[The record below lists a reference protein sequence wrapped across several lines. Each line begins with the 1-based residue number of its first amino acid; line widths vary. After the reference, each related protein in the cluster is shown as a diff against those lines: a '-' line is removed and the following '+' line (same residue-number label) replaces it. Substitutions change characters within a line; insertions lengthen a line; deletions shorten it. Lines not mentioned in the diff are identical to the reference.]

1 MKKLLWVLILL
12 LLPLTALAEDA
23 ESRRD
28 GAFFYQIADGEAI
41 LTGCDWDA
49 MQADSLYMFAEPP
62 VSLEIPATLG
72 GYPVTSIGGG
82 VFCSLDGC
90 PVDAPFEVVLPEGL
104 RTLDAYTFTECFYA
118 TKITLPA
125 SLEIIPEGCFDRV
138 PAEIDFPNGNPR
150 YSCENGFLINNTT
163 QTLLYTAP
171 SSHGIALPAVRRLG
185 DWSLSNYY
193 LWYDDYDPVLP
204 DTLESVG
211 SYVFYDCGV
220 TRVTFPDGITE
231 LSPFTFSCTAL
242 QEVHLPASLREIPDY
257 CFWDCHLTALT
268 IPDGVTRI
276 GAHAVDWFTGEIIGA
291 VTLPASV
298 EFVGYRA
305 FPDECD
311 VTALNPQVHFET
323 ATEYAER
330 IPEYDWYG
338 DEAADVLYS
347 DGLFDYE
354 LSSRGAVLLDCS
366 RFLNQPE
373 VPDVLEIPAEL
384 GGYPVT
390 SIGGWV
396 FCSLDGCPLDA
407 PFEIVLPEGLRAL
420 DADTFSDCFYAANV
434 TLPASLEIIP
444 EGCFGRIP
452 AEIDFPNGNP
462 RYSCENGFLIDNTTQ
477 TLLYTAP
484 SSHGTALPAVR
495 RLGDWSL
502 ANWLWYDDDDP
513 VLPDTLESVGSHIF
527 YDCCVTR
534 VTFPDGV
541 TELSPY
547 TFHSTDLQEVHLPA
561 SLREI
566 PDFCFWNC
574 QLTALT
580 IPDGVTHIGAQAFNG
595 FTGEIIQAVT
605 LPASV
610 EFVGYRAFPD
620 ECDVTALNPQVHF
633 ETATEYAERIP
644 EYDWYGDEAADVLY
658 SDGLFDYELS
668 SRGAVLLD
676 CSRFFNQPEV
686 PDVLEIPSELGG
698 TPVVA
703 IAANALNTSESCAD
717 SLLFGIVLPEGVQ
730 RVEADAFQCCHA
742 ATQISFPSTLTML
755 AEGSFFHVYAEIDF
769 PNGNPRYSCENGFL
783 IDRDTQTLLYAAPS
797 SQGQPIPAVRR
808 LGDSALDNWK
818 PAGNEIRLPDT
829 LESIGPYALDGQY
842 TGDFSP
848 LAALILPD
856 GVRELS
862 DCSIYGCWEIQLLRF
877 PATLT
882 EIPAYCVANCGL
894 GAVEIPEGV
903 TRIGEFAF
911 YYYDW
916 EQTEL
921 SAVTLPASVEFVGFR
936 AFPDE
941 CEITALNPDTHF
953 ETEEEINQRN
963 PDWAYRIP

>member
-1 MKKLLWVLILL
+1 MKKPLWVLILL
-12 LLPLTALAEDA
+12 LLPLTAWAEDA
-23 ESRRD
+23 EIHRD

-49 MQADSLYMFAEPP
+49 MQADSLYMFADPP

-72 GYPVTSIGGG
+72 GYPVTAIGGWL
-82 VFCSLDGC
+82 FSSLDVC
-90 PVDAPFEVVLPEGL
+90 PVDAPFEVVFPEGL
-104 RTLDAYTFTECFYA
+104 RALDADTFAECFYA
-118 TKITLPA
+118 VKVTLPA
-125 SLEIIPEGCFDRV
+125 TLEVIPEGCFNQIE
-138 PAEIDFPNGNPR
+138 AEIDFPNGNPR
-150 YSCENGFLINNTT
+150 YSCENGFLIDNTT

-171 SSHGIALPAVRRLG
+171 SSHGNPLPAVRRLG
-185 DWSLSNYY
+185 DCSLMNW
-193 LWYDDYDPVLP
+193 LWDDDDDPVLP

-211 SYVFYDCGV
+211 SYIFYDCGV

-231 LSPFTFSCTAL
+231 LSPYTFYCTDL

-257 CFWDCHLTALT
+257 CFWNCQLIALT

-311 VTALNPQVHFET
+311 VTVLNPQVHFET

-347 DGLFDYE
+347 DGLFDYK
-354 LSSRGAVLLDCS
+354 LSSRGAVLLGCS

-384 GGYPVT
+384 GGYPVVGLGAYALCT
-390 SIGGWV
+390 YDFAGGRDFSI
-396 FCSLDGCPLDA
+396 
-407 PFEIVLPEGLRAL
+407 IV
-420 DADTFSDCFYAANV
+420 
-434 TLPASLEIIP
+434 
-444 EGCFGRIP
+444 
-452 AEIDFPNGNP
+452 
-462 RYSCENGFLIDNTTQ
+462 
-477 TLLYTAP
+477 
-484 SSHGTALPAVR
+484 
-495 RLGDWSL
+495 
-502 ANWLWYDDDDP
+502 
-513 VLPDTLESVGSHIF
+513 
-527 YDCCVTR
+527 
-534 VTFPDGV
+534 
-541 TELSPY
+541 
-547 TFHSTDLQEVHLPA
+547 
-561 SLREI
+561 
-566 PDFCFWNC
+566 
-574 QLTALT
+574 
-580 IPDGVTHIGAQAFNG
+580 
-595 FTGEIIQAVT
+595 
-605 LPASV
+605 
-610 EFVGYRAFPD
+610 
-620 ECDVTALNPQVHF
+620 
-633 ETATEYAERIP
+633 
-644 EYDWYGDEAADVLY
+644 
-658 SDGLFDYELS
+658 
-668 SRGAVLLD
+668 
-676 CSRFFNQPEV
+676 
-686 PDVLEIPSELGG
+686 
-698 TPVVA
+698 
-703 IAANALNTSESCAD
+703 
-717 SLLFGIVLPEGVQ
+717 PEGV
-730 RVEADAFQCCHA
+730 RFMTSDAFLCCHA
-742 ATQISFPSTLTML
+742 ATRISFPSTLDDL
-755 AEGSFFHVYAEIDF
+755 PEGSFYHVSAEIDF

>member
-12 LLPLTALAEDA
+12 LLPLTAWAEDA
-23 ESRRD
+23 EIHRD
-28 GAFFYQIADGEAI
+28 GAFFYQIADGEAT

-49 MQADSLYMFAEPP
+49 MQADSLYMFADPP

-72 GYPVTSIGGG
+72 GYPVTAIGGG
-82 VFCSLDGC
+82 VFCSLDVC
-90 PVDAPFEVVLPEGL
+90 PVDAPFEVV
-104 RTLDAYTFTECFYA
+104 F
-118 TKITLPA
+118 
-125 SLEIIPEGCFDRV
+125 
-138 PAEIDFPNGNPR
+138 
-150 YSCENGFLINNTT
+150 
-163 QTLLYTAP
+163 
-171 SSHGIALPAVRRLG
+171 
-185 DWSLSNYY
+185 
-193 LWYDDYDPVLP
+193 
-204 DTLESVG
+204 
-211 SYVFYDCGV
+211 
-220 TRVTFPDGITE
+220 
-231 LSPFTFSCTAL
+231 
-242 QEVHLPASLREIPDY
+242 
-257 CFWDCHLTALT
+257 
-268 IPDGVTRI
+268 
-276 GAHAVDWFTGEIIGA
+276 
-291 VTLPASV
+291 
-298 EFVGYRA
+298 
-305 FPDECD
+305 
-311 VTALNPQVHFET
+311 
-323 ATEYAER
+323 
-330 IPEYDWYG
+330 
-338 DEAADVLYS
+338 
-347 DGLFDYE
+347 
-354 LSSRGAVLLDCS
+354 
-366 RFLNQPE
+366 
-373 VPDVLEIPAEL
+373 
-384 GGYPVT
+384 
-390 SIGGWV
+390 
-396 FCSLDGCPLDA
+396 
-407 PFEIVLPEGLRAL
+407 PEGLRAL
-420 DADTFSDCFYAANV
+420 DADTFADCFYAAKV
-434 TLPASLEIIP
+434 TLPATLEIIP
-444 EGCFGRIP
+444 EDCFDRIS

-484 SSHGTALPAVR
+484 SSHGNPLPAVR
-495 RLGDWSL
+495 RLGDCSL
-502 ANWLWYDDDDP
+502 MNWLWDDDDDP
-513 VLPDTLESVGSHIF
+513 VLPDTLESVGSYIF
-527 YDCCVTR
+527 YDCGVTR
-534 VTFPDGV
+534 VTFPDGI

-547 TFHSTDLQEVHLPA
+547 TFYCTDLQEVHLPA

-566 PDFCFWNC
+566 PDYCFWNC
-574 QLTALT
+574 QLIALT

-633 ETATEYAERIP
+633 ETAAEYAERIS
-644 EYDWYGDEAADVLY
+644 EYDWYGDEAADALY

-730 RVEADAFQCCHA
+730 RVEANAFQCCHA

>member
-28 GAFFYQIADGEAI
+28 GAFFYQIVDGEAI

-72 GYPVTSIGGG
+72 GYPVTSIGGW

-104 RTLDAYTFTECFYA
+104 RALDADTFADCFYA
-118 TKITLPA
+118 ANVTLPA
-125 SLEIIPEGCFDRV
+125 TLEIIPEDCFDRIS
-138 PAEIDFPNGNPR
+138 AEIDFPNGNPR
-150 YSCENGFLINNTT
+150 YSCENGFLIDNTT

-171 SSHGIALPAVRRLG
+171 SSHGNPLPAVRRLG
-185 DWSLSNYY
+185 DCSLMNW
-193 LWYDDYDPVLP
+193 LWDDDDDPVLP

-211 SYVFYDCGV
+211 SYIFYDCGV

-231 LSPFTFSCTAL
+231 LSPYTFYCTDL

-257 CFWDCHLTALT
+257 CFWNCQLTALT

-311 VTALNPQVHFET
+311 VAALNPQVHFET

-338 DEAADVLYS
+338 GEAADVLYS

-354 LSSRGAVLLDCS
+354 LSSRGAVLLGCS

-384 GGYPVT
+384 GGYPVVGLGAYALCT
-390 SIGGWV
+390 YDFAGGRDFSI
-396 FCSLDGCPLDA
+396 
-407 PFEIVLPEGLRAL
+407 IV
-420 DADTFSDCFYAANV
+420 
-434 TLPASLEIIP
+434 
-444 EGCFGRIP
+444 
-452 AEIDFPNGNP
+452 
-462 RYSCENGFLIDNTTQ
+462 
-477 TLLYTAP
+477 
-484 SSHGTALPAVR
+484 
-495 RLGDWSL
+495 
-502 ANWLWYDDDDP
+502 
-513 VLPDTLESVGSHIF
+513 
-527 YDCCVTR
+527 
-534 VTFPDGV
+534 
-541 TELSPY
+541 
-547 TFHSTDLQEVHLPA
+547 
-561 SLREI
+561 
-566 PDFCFWNC
+566 
-574 QLTALT
+574 
-580 IPDGVTHIGAQAFNG
+580 
-595 FTGEIIQAVT
+595 
-605 LPASV
+605 
-610 EFVGYRAFPD
+610 
-620 ECDVTALNPQVHF
+620 
-633 ETATEYAERIP
+633 
-644 EYDWYGDEAADVLY
+644 
-658 SDGLFDYELS
+658 
-668 SRGAVLLD
+668 
-676 CSRFFNQPEV
+676 
-686 PDVLEIPSELGG
+686 
-698 TPVVA
+698 
-703 IAANALNTSESCAD
+703 
-717 SLLFGIVLPEGVQ
+717 PEGV
-730 RVEADAFQCCHA
+730 RFMTSDAFLCCHA
-742 ATQISFPSTLTML
+742 ATRISFPSTLDDL
-755 AEGSFFHVYAEIDF
+755 PESSFYHVSAEIDF

-911 YYYDW
+911 YYYD
-916 EQTEL
+916 
-921 SAVTLPASVEFVGFR
+921 
-936 AFPDE
+936 
-941 CEITALNPDTHF
+941 
-953 ETEEEINQRN
+953 
-963 PDWAYRIP
+963 

>member
-23 ESRRD
+23 ESHRD
-28 GAFFYQIADGEAI
+28 GAFFYQIADGEAV

-72 GYPVTSIGGG
+72 GYPVTAIGGWL
-82 VFCSLDGC
+82 FSSLDVC
-90 PVDAPFEVVLPEGL
+90 PVDVPFEVVLPEGL
-104 RTLDAYTFTECFYA
+104 RALDADTFAECFYA
-118 TKITLPA
+118 VKVTLPA
-125 SLEIIPEGCFDRV
+125 TLEIIPEGCFNLIE
-138 PAEIDFPNGNPR
+138 AEIDFPNSNPR
-150 YSCENGFLINNTT
+150 YSCENGFLIDRDT

-171 SSHGIALPAVRRLG
+171 SSHGNPLPAVRRLG
-185 DWSLSNYY
+185 DCSLMNW
-193 LWYDDYDPVLP
+193 LWDDDDDPVLP

-211 SYVFYDCGV
+211 SYIFYDCGV

-231 LSPFTFSCTAL
+231 LSPYTFYCTDL

-257 CFWDCHLTALT
+257 CFWNCQLTALT

-323 ATEYAER
+323 AAEYAER

-354 LSSRGAVLLDCS
+354 LSSRGAVLLGCS

-384 GGYPVT
+384 GGYPVVGLGAYALCT
-390 SIGGWV
+390 YDFAGGRDFSI
-396 FCSLDGCPLDA
+396 
-407 PFEIVLPEGLRAL
+407 IV
-420 DADTFSDCFYAANV
+420 
-434 TLPASLEIIP
+434 
-444 EGCFGRIP
+444 
-452 AEIDFPNGNP
+452 
-462 RYSCENGFLIDNTTQ
+462 
-477 TLLYTAP
+477 
-484 SSHGTALPAVR
+484 
-495 RLGDWSL
+495 
-502 ANWLWYDDDDP
+502 
-513 VLPDTLESVGSHIF
+513 
-527 YDCCVTR
+527 
-534 VTFPDGV
+534 
-541 TELSPY
+541 
-547 TFHSTDLQEVHLPA
+547 
-561 SLREI
+561 
-566 PDFCFWNC
+566 
-574 QLTALT
+574 
-580 IPDGVTHIGAQAFNG
+580 
-595 FTGEIIQAVT
+595 
-605 LPASV
+605 
-610 EFVGYRAFPD
+610 
-620 ECDVTALNPQVHF
+620 
-633 ETATEYAERIP
+633 
-644 EYDWYGDEAADVLY
+644 
-658 SDGLFDYELS
+658 
-668 SRGAVLLD
+668 
-676 CSRFFNQPEV
+676 
-686 PDVLEIPSELGG
+686 
-698 TPVVA
+698 
-703 IAANALNTSESCAD
+703 
-717 SLLFGIVLPEGVQ
+717 PEGV
-730 RVEADAFQCCHA
+730 RFMTSDAFLCCHA
-742 ATQISFPSTLTML
+742 ATRISFPSTLDDL
-755 AEGSFFHVYAEIDF
+755 PESSFYHVSAEIDF

>member
-12 LLPLTALAEDA
+12 LLPLTASAEDA
-23 ESRRD
+23 EIHRD
-28 GAFFYQIADGEAI
+28 GAFFYQIADGEAT

-104 RTLDAYTFTECFYA
+104 R
-118 TKITLPA
+118 
-125 SLEIIPEGCFDRV
+125 
-138 PAEIDFPNGNPR
+138 
-150 YSCENGFLINNTT
+150 
-163 QTLLYTAP
+163 
-171 SSHGIALPAVRRLG
+171 
-185 DWSLSNYY
+185 
-193 LWYDDYDPVLP
+193 
-204 DTLESVG
+204 
-211 SYVFYDCGV
+211 
-220 TRVTFPDGITE
+220 
-231 LSPFTFSCTAL
+231 
-242 QEVHLPASLREIPDY
+242 
-257 CFWDCHLTALT
+257 
-268 IPDGVTRI
+268 
-276 GAHAVDWFTGEIIGA
+276 
-291 VTLPASV
+291 
-298 EFVGYRA
+298 
-305 FPDECD
+305 
-311 VTALNPQVHFET
+311 
-323 ATEYAER
+323 
-330 IPEYDWYG
+330 
-338 DEAADVLYS
+338 
-347 DGLFDYE
+347 
-354 LSSRGAVLLDCS
+354 
-366 RFLNQPE
+366 
-373 VPDVLEIPAEL
+373 
-384 GGYPVT
+384 
-390 SIGGWV
+390 
-396 FCSLDGCPLDA
+396 
-407 PFEIVLPEGLRAL
+407 AL
-420 DADTFSDCFYAANV
+420 DADTFAECFYAVKV
-434 TLPASLEIIP
+434 TLPATLEIIP

-534 VTFPDGV
+534 VTFPDGI

-547 TFHSTDLQEVHLPA
+547 TFYCTDLQEVHLPA

-566 PDFCFWNC
+566 PDYCFWNC
-574 QLTALT
+574 QLIALT
-580 IPDGVTHIGAQAFNG
+580 IPDGVTRIGAHAVDW
-595 FTGEIIQAVT
+595 FTGEIIGAVT

-644 EYDWYGDEAADVLY
+644 EYDWYGDEAADALY

-668 SRGAVLLD
+668 SRGAVLTD
-676 CSRFFNQPEV
+676 CDWDAMQADSLYMFAEPPV
-686 PDVLEIPSELGG
+686 SLEIPSELGG

-730 RVEADAFQCCHA
+730 RVEADAFLCCHA
-742 ATQISFPSTLTML
+742 ATRISFPSTLDDL
-755 AEGSFFHVYAEIDF
+755 PESSFYHVSAEIDF

>member
-49 MQADSLYMFAEPP
+49 MQADSLYMFAEPS

-72 GYPVTSIGGG
+72 GYPVTSIGGW

-104 RTLDAYTFTECFYA
+104 RALDADAFADCYYA
-118 TKITLPA
+118 AKVTLPA
-125 SLEIIPEGCFDRV
+125 TLEIIPEDCFDRIS
-138 PAEIDFPNGNPR
+138 AEIDFPNGNPR
-150 YSCENGFLINNTT
+150 YSCENGFLIDNTT

-171 SSHGIALPAVRRLG
+171 SSHGNPLPAVRRLG
-185 DWSLSNYY
+185 DCSLMNW
-193 LWYDDYDPVLP
+193 LWDDDDDPVLP

-211 SYVFYDCGV
+211 SYIFYDCGV

-231 LSPFTFSCTAL
+231 LSPYTFYCTDL

-257 CFWDCHLTALT
+257 CFWNCQLIALT

-276 GAHAVDWFTGEIIGA
+276 GAHAVDWFTGELSGA

-298 EFVGYRA
+298 AFVGYRA

-338 DEAADVLYS
+338 GEAADVLYS

-354 LSSRGAVLLDCS
+354 LSSRGAVLLGCS

-373 VPDVLEIPAEL
+373 VPDVLEIPATL
-384 GGYPVT
+384 GGYPVVGLGAYALCT
-390 SIGGWV
+390 YDFAGGRDFSI
-396 FCSLDGCPLDA
+396 
-407 PFEIVLPEGLRAL
+407 IV
-420 DADTFSDCFYAANV
+420 
-434 TLPASLEIIP
+434 
-444 EGCFGRIP
+444 
-452 AEIDFPNGNP
+452 
-462 RYSCENGFLIDNTTQ
+462 
-477 TLLYTAP
+477 
-484 SSHGTALPAVR
+484 
-495 RLGDWSL
+495 
-502 ANWLWYDDDDP
+502 
-513 VLPDTLESVGSHIF
+513 
-527 YDCCVTR
+527 
-534 VTFPDGV
+534 
-541 TELSPY
+541 
-547 TFHSTDLQEVHLPA
+547 
-561 SLREI
+561 
-566 PDFCFWNC
+566 
-574 QLTALT
+574 
-580 IPDGVTHIGAQAFNG
+580 
-595 FTGEIIQAVT
+595 
-605 LPASV
+605 
-610 EFVGYRAFPD
+610 
-620 ECDVTALNPQVHF
+620 
-633 ETATEYAERIP
+633 
-644 EYDWYGDEAADVLY
+644 
-658 SDGLFDYELS
+658 
-668 SRGAVLLD
+668 
-676 CSRFFNQPEV
+676 
-686 PDVLEIPSELGG
+686 
-698 TPVVA
+698 
-703 IAANALNTSESCAD
+703 
-717 SLLFGIVLPEGVQ
+717 PEGV
-730 RVEADAFQCCHA
+730 RFMTSDAFLCCHA
-742 ATQISFPSTLTML
+742 ATRISFPSTLGDL
-755 AEGSFFHVYAEIDF
+755 PESSFYHVSAEIDF

>member
-1 MKKLLWVLILL
+1 MVIHSSSPISDSRRRFPHEK
-12 LLPLTALAEDA
+12 TALGADFAASPADRLAEDA

-72 GYPVTSIGGG
+72 GYPVTSIGGW

-104 RTLDAYTFTECFYA
+104 RALDADTFADCFYA
-118 TKITLPA
+118 ANVTLPA
-125 SLEIIPEGCFDRV
+125 TLEIIPEDCFDRIS
-138 PAEIDFPNGNPR
+138 AEIDFPNGNPR
-150 YSCENGFLINNTT
+150 YSCENGFLIDNTT

-171 SSHGIALPAVRRLG
+171 SSHGNPLPAVRRLG
-185 DWSLSNYY
+185 DCSLANW
-193 LWYDDYDPVLP
+193 LWDDDDDPVLP

-211 SYVFYDCGV
+211 SYIFYDCGV

-231 LSPFTFSCTAL
+231 LSPYTFYCTDL

-257 CFWDCHLTALT
+257 CFWNCQLIALT

-338 DEAADVLYS
+338 GEAADVLYS

-354 LSSRGAVLLDCS
+354 LSSRGAVLLGCS

-373 VPDVLEIPAEL
+373 VPDVLEIPATL
-384 GGYPVT
+384 GGYPVVGLGAYALCT
-390 SIGGWV
+390 YDFAGGRDFSI
-396 FCSLDGCPLDA
+396 
-407 PFEIVLPEGLRAL
+407 IV
-420 DADTFSDCFYAANV
+420 
-434 TLPASLEIIP
+434 
-444 EGCFGRIP
+444 
-452 AEIDFPNGNP
+452 
-462 RYSCENGFLIDNTTQ
+462 
-477 TLLYTAP
+477 
-484 SSHGTALPAVR
+484 
-495 RLGDWSL
+495 
-502 ANWLWYDDDDP
+502 
-513 VLPDTLESVGSHIF
+513 
-527 YDCCVTR
+527 
-534 VTFPDGV
+534 
-541 TELSPY
+541 
-547 TFHSTDLQEVHLPA
+547 
-561 SLREI
+561 
-566 PDFCFWNC
+566 
-574 QLTALT
+574 
-580 IPDGVTHIGAQAFNG
+580 
-595 FTGEIIQAVT
+595 
-605 LPASV
+605 
-610 EFVGYRAFPD
+610 
-620 ECDVTALNPQVHF
+620 
-633 ETATEYAERIP
+633 
-644 EYDWYGDEAADVLY
+644 
-658 SDGLFDYELS
+658 
-668 SRGAVLLD
+668 
-676 CSRFFNQPEV
+676 
-686 PDVLEIPSELGG
+686 
-698 TPVVA
+698 
-703 IAANALNTSESCAD
+703 
-717 SLLFGIVLPEGVQ
+717 PEGV
-730 RVEADAFQCCHA
+730 RFMTSDAFLCCHA
-742 ATQISFPSTLTML
+742 ATRISFPSTLDDL
-755 AEGSFFHVYAEIDF
+755 PESSFYHVSAEIDF

>member
-72 GYPVTSIGGG
+72 GYPVTSIGGW
-82 VFCSLDGC
+82 VFCSLDGS

-104 RTLDAYTFTECFYA
+104 RALDADAFADCYYA
-118 TKITLPA
+118 AKVTLPA
-125 SLEIIPEGCFDRV
+125 TLEIIPEDCFDRIS
-138 PAEIDFPNGNPR
+138 AEIDFPNGNP
-150 YSCENGFLINNTT
+150 
-163 QTLLYTAP
+163 
-171 SSHGIALPAVRRLG
+171 LPAVRRLG
-185 DWSLSNYY
+185 DCSLANW
-193 LWYDDYDPVLP
+193 LWDDDDDPVLP

-211 SYVFYDCGV
+211 SYIFYDCGV

-231 LSPFTFSCTAL
+231 LSPYTFYCTDL

-257 CFWDCHLTALT
+257 CFWNCQLTALT

-338 DEAADVLYS
+338 DEAADALYS

-354 LSSRGAVLLDCS
+354 LSSRGAVLLGCS

-373 VPDVLEIPAEL
+373 VPDVLEIPATL
-384 GGYPVT
+384 GGYPVVGLGAYALCT
-390 SIGGWV
+390 YDFAGGRDFSI
-396 FCSLDGCPLDA
+396 
-407 PFEIVLPEGLRAL
+407 IV
-420 DADTFSDCFYAANV
+420 
-434 TLPASLEIIP
+434 
-444 EGCFGRIP
+444 
-452 AEIDFPNGNP
+452 
-462 RYSCENGFLIDNTTQ
+462 
-477 TLLYTAP
+477 
-484 SSHGTALPAVR
+484 
-495 RLGDWSL
+495 
-502 ANWLWYDDDDP
+502 
-513 VLPDTLESVGSHIF
+513 
-527 YDCCVTR
+527 
-534 VTFPDGV
+534 
-541 TELSPY
+541 
-547 TFHSTDLQEVHLPA
+547 
-561 SLREI
+561 
-566 PDFCFWNC
+566 
-574 QLTALT
+574 
-580 IPDGVTHIGAQAFNG
+580 
-595 FTGEIIQAVT
+595 
-605 LPASV
+605 
-610 EFVGYRAFPD
+610 
-620 ECDVTALNPQVHF
+620 
-633 ETATEYAERIP
+633 
-644 EYDWYGDEAADVLY
+644 
-658 SDGLFDYELS
+658 
-668 SRGAVLLD
+668 
-676 CSRFFNQPEV
+676 
-686 PDVLEIPSELGG
+686 
-698 TPVVA
+698 
-703 IAANALNTSESCAD
+703 
-717 SLLFGIVLPEGVQ
+717 PEGV
-730 RVEADAFQCCHA
+730 RFMTSDAFLCCHA
-742 ATQISFPSTLTML
+742 ATRISFPSTLDDL
-755 AEGSFFHVYAEIDF
+755 PESSFYHVSAEIDF

>member
-23 ESRRD
+23 EIHRD
-28 GAFFYQIADGEAI
+28 GVFFYQIADGEAT

-49 MQADSLYMFAEPP
+49 MQADSLYMFAEPQ

-72 GYPVTSIGGG
+72 GYPVTAIGGWL
-82 VFCSLDGC
+82 FSSLDVC
-90 PVDAPFEVVLPEGL
+90 PVDVPFEVVLPEGL
-104 RTLDAYTFTECFYA
+104 RALDADTFAECFYA
-118 TKITLPA
+118 VKVTLPA
-125 SLEIIPEGCFDRV
+125 TLEIIPEGCFNLIE
-138 PAEIDFPNGNPR
+138 AEIDFPNGNPR
-150 YSCENGFLINNTT
+150 YSCENGFLIDRDM

-171 SSHGIALPAVRRLG
+171 SSHGNPLPAVRRLG
-185 DWSLSNYY
+185 DCSLMNW
-193 LWYDDYDPVLP
+193 LWYDDDDPVLP

-211 SYVFYDCGV
+211 SCIFYDCGV

-231 LSPFTFSCTAL
+231 LSPYTFYCTDL

-257 CFWDCHLTALT
+257 CFWNCQLIALT

-298 EFVGYRA
+298 EFVGYCA

-323 ATEYAER
+323 AVEYAER

-366 RFLNQPE
+366 RFL
-373 VPDVLEIPAEL
+373 
-384 GGYPVT
+384 
-390 SIGGWV
+390 
-396 FCSLDGCPLDA
+396 
-407 PFEIVLPEGLRAL
+407 
-420 DADTFSDCFYAANV
+420 
-434 TLPASLEIIP
+434 
-444 EGCFGRIP
+444 
-452 AEIDFPNGNP
+452 
-462 RYSCENGFLIDNTTQ
+462 
-477 TLLYTAP
+477 
-484 SSHGTALPAVR
+484 
-495 RLGDWSL
+495 
-502 ANWLWYDDDDP
+502 
-513 VLPDTLESVGSHIF
+513 
-527 YDCCVTR
+527 
-534 VTFPDGV
+534 
-541 TELSPY
+541 
-547 TFHSTDLQEVHLPA
+547 
-561 SLREI
+561 
-566 PDFCFWNC
+566 
-574 QLTALT
+574 
-580 IPDGVTHIGAQAFNG
+580 
-595 FTGEIIQAVT
+595 
-605 LPASV
+605 
-610 EFVGYRAFPD
+610 
-620 ECDVTALNPQVHF
+620 
-633 ETATEYAERIP
+633 
-644 EYDWYGDEAADVLY
+644 
-658 SDGLFDYELS
+658 
-668 SRGAVLLD
+668 
-676 CSRFFNQPEV
+676 NQPEV

>member
-12 LLPLTALAEDA
+12 LLPLTVLAEDA

-49 MQADSLYMFAEPP
+49 MQADSLYMFAEPS

-72 GYPVTSIGGG
+72 GYPVTSIGGW

-104 RTLDAYTFTECFYA
+104 RALDADTFADCFYA
-118 TKITLPA
+118 ANVTLPA
-125 SLEIIPEGCFDRV
+125 TLEIIPEDCFDRIS
-138 PAEIDFPNGNPR
+138 AEIDFPNGNPR
-150 YSCENGFLINNTT
+150 YSCENGFLIDNTT

-171 SSHGIALPAVRRLG
+171 SSHGNPLPAVRRLG
-185 DWSLSNYY
+185 DCSLANW
-193 LWYDDYDPVLP
+193 LWDDDDDPVLP

-211 SYVFYDCGV
+211 SYIFYDCGV

-231 LSPFTFSCTAL
+231 LSPYTFYCTDL

-257 CFWDCHLTALT
+257 CFWNCQLIALT

-354 LSSRGAVLLDCS
+354 LSSRGAVLLGCS

-384 GGYPVT
+384 GGYPVVGLGAYALCT
-390 SIGGWV
+390 YDFAGGRDFSI
-396 FCSLDGCPLDA
+396 
-407 PFEIVLPEGLRAL
+407 IV
-420 DADTFSDCFYAANV
+420 
-434 TLPASLEIIP
+434 
-444 EGCFGRIP
+444 
-452 AEIDFPNGNP
+452 
-462 RYSCENGFLIDNTTQ
+462 
-477 TLLYTAP
+477 
-484 SSHGTALPAVR
+484 
-495 RLGDWSL
+495 
-502 ANWLWYDDDDP
+502 
-513 VLPDTLESVGSHIF
+513 
-527 YDCCVTR
+527 
-534 VTFPDGV
+534 
-541 TELSPY
+541 
-547 TFHSTDLQEVHLPA
+547 
-561 SLREI
+561 
-566 PDFCFWNC
+566 
-574 QLTALT
+574 
-580 IPDGVTHIGAQAFNG
+580 
-595 FTGEIIQAVT
+595 
-605 LPASV
+605 
-610 EFVGYRAFPD
+610 
-620 ECDVTALNPQVHF
+620 
-633 ETATEYAERIP
+633 
-644 EYDWYGDEAADVLY
+644 
-658 SDGLFDYELS
+658 
-668 SRGAVLLD
+668 
-676 CSRFFNQPEV
+676 
-686 PDVLEIPSELGG
+686 
-698 TPVVA
+698 
-703 IAANALNTSESCAD
+703 
-717 SLLFGIVLPEGVQ
+717 PEGV
-730 RVEADAFQCCHA
+730 RFMTSDAFLCCHA
-742 ATQISFPSTLTML
+742 ATRISFPSTLDDL
-755 AEGSFFHVYAEIDF
+755 PESSFYHVSAEIDF

>member
-12 LLPLTALAEDA
+12 LLPLTAWAEDA
-23 ESRRD
+23 EIHRD

-72 GYPVTSIGGG
+72 GYPVTAIGGWL
-82 VFCSLDGC
+82 FSSLDVC
-90 PVDAPFEVVLPEGL
+90 PDAPFEVVFPEGL
-104 RTLDAYTFTECFYA
+104 RALDADTFAECFYA
-118 TKITLPA
+118 VKVTLPA
-125 SLEIIPEGCFDRV
+125 TLEIIPEGCFDQIS
-138 PAEIDFPNGNPR
+138 AEIEFPNGNPR
-150 YSCENGFLINNTT
+150 YSCENGFLIDNTT

-171 SSHGIALPAVRRLG
+171 SSHGNPLPAVRRLG
-185 DWSLSNYY
+185 DCSLMNW
-193 LWYDDYDPVLP
+193 LWDDDDDPVLP

-211 SYVFYDCGV
+211 SYIFYDCGV

-231 LSPFTFSCTAL
+231 LSPYTFYCTDL

-257 CFWDCHLTALT
+257 CFWNCQLIALT

-311 VTALNPQVHFET
+311 VTVLNPQVHFET

-373 VPDVLEIPAEL
+373 VPDVLEIPA
-384 GGYPVT
+384 
-390 SIGGWV
+390 
-396 FCSLDGCPLDA
+396 
-407 PFEIVLPEGLRAL
+407 
-420 DADTFSDCFYAANV
+420 
-434 TLPASLEIIP
+434 
-444 EGCFGRIP
+444 
-452 AEIDFPNGNP
+452 
-462 RYSCENGFLIDNTTQ
+462 
-477 TLLYTAP
+477 
-484 SSHGTALPAVR
+484 
-495 RLGDWSL
+495 
-502 ANWLWYDDDDP
+502 
-513 VLPDTLESVGSHIF
+513 
-527 YDCCVTR
+527 
-534 VTFPDGV
+534 
-541 TELSPY
+541 
-547 TFHSTDLQEVHLPA
+547 
-561 SLREI
+561 
-566 PDFCFWNC
+566 
-574 QLTALT
+574 
-580 IPDGVTHIGAQAFNG
+580 
-595 FTGEIIQAVT
+595 
-605 LPASV
+605 
-610 EFVGYRAFPD
+610 
-620 ECDVTALNPQVHF
+620 
-633 ETATEYAERIP
+633 
-644 EYDWYGDEAADVLY
+644 
-658 SDGLFDYELS
+658 
-668 SRGAVLLD
+668 
-676 CSRFFNQPEV
+676 
-686 PDVLEIPSELGG
+686 ELGG

>member
-12 LLPLTALAEDA
+12 LLPLTVLAEDA
-23 ESRRD
+23 ESHRD
-28 GAFFYQIADGEAI
+28 GAFFYQIADGEAV

-72 GYPVTSIGGG
+72 GYPVTSIGGW
-82 VFCSLDGC
+82 VFCSLDGS

-104 RTLDAYTFTECFYA
+104 RALDADAFADCYYA
-118 TKITLPA
+118 AKVTLPA
-125 SLEIIPEGCFDRV
+125 TLEIIPEDCFDRIS
-138 PAEIDFPNGNPR
+138 AEIDFPNGNPR
-150 YSCENGFLINNTT
+150 YSCENGFLIDNTT

-171 SSHGIALPAVRRLG
+171 SSHGNPLPAVRRLG
-185 DWSLSNYY
+185 DCSLANW
-193 LWYDDYDPVLP
+193 LWDDDDDPVLP

-211 SYVFYDCGV
+211 SYIFYDCGV

-231 LSPFTFSCTAL
+231 LSPYTFYCTDL

-257 CFWDCHLTALT
+257 CFWNCQLIALT

-338 DEAADVLYS
+338 GEAADVLYS

-354 LSSRGAVLLDCS
+354 LSSRGAVLLGCS

-384 GGYPVT
+384 GGYPVVGLGAYALCT
-390 SIGGWV
+390 YDFAGGRDFSI
-396 FCSLDGCPLDA
+396 
-407 PFEIVLPEGLRAL
+407 IV
-420 DADTFSDCFYAANV
+420 
-434 TLPASLEIIP
+434 
-444 EGCFGRIP
+444 
-452 AEIDFPNGNP
+452 
-462 RYSCENGFLIDNTTQ
+462 
-477 TLLYTAP
+477 
-484 SSHGTALPAVR
+484 
-495 RLGDWSL
+495 
-502 ANWLWYDDDDP
+502 
-513 VLPDTLESVGSHIF
+513 
-527 YDCCVTR
+527 
-534 VTFPDGV
+534 
-541 TELSPY
+541 
-547 TFHSTDLQEVHLPA
+547 
-561 SLREI
+561 
-566 PDFCFWNC
+566 
-574 QLTALT
+574 
-580 IPDGVTHIGAQAFNG
+580 
-595 FTGEIIQAVT
+595 
-605 LPASV
+605 
-610 EFVGYRAFPD
+610 
-620 ECDVTALNPQVHF
+620 
-633 ETATEYAERIP
+633 
-644 EYDWYGDEAADVLY
+644 
-658 SDGLFDYELS
+658 
-668 SRGAVLLD
+668 
-676 CSRFFNQPEV
+676 
-686 PDVLEIPSELGG
+686 
-698 TPVVA
+698 
-703 IAANALNTSESCAD
+703 
-717 SLLFGIVLPEGVQ
+717 PEGV
-730 RVEADAFQCCHA
+730 RFMTSDAFLCCHA
-742 ATQISFPSTLTML
+742 ATRISFPSTLDDL
-755 AEGSFFHVYAEIDF
+755 PESSFYHVSAEIDF

-903 TRIGEFAF
+903 TRIEEFAF

>member
-12 LLPLTALAEDA
+12 LLPLTVLAEDA

-28 GAFFYQIADGEAI
+28 GAFFYQIADGEAV

-72 GYPVTSIGGG
+72 GYPVTAIGGWL
-82 VFCSLDGC
+82 FSSLDVC
-90 PVDAPFEVVLPEGL
+90 PVDVPFEVVLPEGL
-104 RTLDAYTFTECFYA
+104 RALDADTFAECFYA
-118 TKITLPA
+118 VKVTLPA
-125 SLEIIPEGCFDRV
+125 TLEIIPEGCFNLIE
-138 PAEIDFPNGNPR
+138 AEIDFPNSNPR
-150 YSCENGFLINNTT
+150 YSCENGFLIDRDT

-171 SSHGIALPAVRRLG
+171 SSHGNPLPAVRRLG
-185 DWSLSNYY
+185 DCSLMNW
-193 LWYDDYDPVLP
+193 LWDDDDDPVLP

-211 SYVFYDCGV
+211 SYIFYDCGV

-231 LSPFTFSCTAL
+231 LSPYTFYCTDL

-257 CFWDCHLTALT
+257 CFWNCQLTALT

-323 ATEYAER
+323 AAEYAER

-354 LSSRGAVLLDCS
+354 LSSRGAVLLGCS

-384 GGYPVT
+384 GGYPVVGLGAYALCT
-390 SIGGWV
+390 YDFAGGRDFSI
-396 FCSLDGCPLDA
+396 
-407 PFEIVLPEGLRAL
+407 IV
-420 DADTFSDCFYAANV
+420 
-434 TLPASLEIIP
+434 
-444 EGCFGRIP
+444 
-452 AEIDFPNGNP
+452 
-462 RYSCENGFLIDNTTQ
+462 
-477 TLLYTAP
+477 
-484 SSHGTALPAVR
+484 
-495 RLGDWSL
+495 
-502 ANWLWYDDDDP
+502 
-513 VLPDTLESVGSHIF
+513 
-527 YDCCVTR
+527 
-534 VTFPDGV
+534 
-541 TELSPY
+541 
-547 TFHSTDLQEVHLPA
+547 
-561 SLREI
+561 
-566 PDFCFWNC
+566 
-574 QLTALT
+574 
-580 IPDGVTHIGAQAFNG
+580 
-595 FTGEIIQAVT
+595 
-605 LPASV
+605 
-610 EFVGYRAFPD
+610 
-620 ECDVTALNPQVHF
+620 
-633 ETATEYAERIP
+633 
-644 EYDWYGDEAADVLY
+644 
-658 SDGLFDYELS
+658 
-668 SRGAVLLD
+668 
-676 CSRFFNQPEV
+676 
-686 PDVLEIPSELGG
+686 
-698 TPVVA
+698 
-703 IAANALNTSESCAD
+703 
-717 SLLFGIVLPEGVQ
+717 PEGV
-730 RVEADAFQCCHA
+730 RFMTSDAFLCCHA
-742 ATQISFPSTLTML
+742 ATRISFPSTLDDL
-755 AEGSFFHVYAEIDF
+755 PESSFYHVSAEIDF

>member
-12 LLPLTALAEDA
+12 LLPLTAWAEDA
-23 ESRRD
+23 EIHRD

-150 YSCENGFLINNTT
+150 YSCENGFLIDNTT

-171 SSHGIALPAVRRLG
+171 SSHGNPLPAVRRLG
-185 DWSLSNYY
+185 DCSLMNW
-193 LWYDDYDPVLP
+193 LWDDDDDPVLP

-211 SYVFYDCGV
+211 SYIFYDCGV

-231 LSPFTFSCTAL
+231 LSPYTFYCTDL

-257 CFWDCHLTALT
+257 CFWNCQLIALT

-323 ATEYAER
+323 AA
-330 IPEYDWYG
+330 
-338 DEAADVLYS
+338 
-347 DGLFDYE
+347 
-354 LSSRGAVLLDCS
+354 
-366 RFLNQPE
+366 
-373 VPDVLEIPAEL
+373 
-384 GGYPVT
+384 
-390 SIGGWV
+390 
-396 FCSLDGCPLDA
+396 
-407 PFEIVLPEGLRAL
+407 
-420 DADTFSDCFYAANV
+420 
-434 TLPASLEIIP
+434 
-444 EGCFGRIP
+444 
-452 AEIDFPNGNP
+452 
-462 RYSCENGFLIDNTTQ
+462 
-477 TLLYTAP
+477 
-484 SSHGTALPAVR
+484 
-495 RLGDWSL
+495 
-502 ANWLWYDDDDP
+502 
-513 VLPDTLESVGSHIF
+513 
-527 YDCCVTR
+527 
-534 VTFPDGV
+534 
-541 TELSPY
+541 
-547 TFHSTDLQEVHLPA
+547 
-561 SLREI
+561 
-566 PDFCFWNC
+566 
-574 QLTALT
+574 
-580 IPDGVTHIGAQAFNG
+580 
-595 FTGEIIQAVT
+595 
-605 LPASV
+605 
-610 EFVGYRAFPD
+610 
-620 ECDVTALNPQVHF
+620 
-633 ETATEYAERIP
+633 EYAERIP

-686 PDVLEIPSELGG
+686 PDVLEIPAKLGG
-698 TPVVA
+698 YPVVGLGA
-703 IAANALNTSESCAD
+703 YALCTYDFAD
-717 SLLFGIVLPEGVQ
+717 VRDFSIIVPEGV
-730 RVEADAFQCCHA
+730 RFMTSDAFLCCHD
-742 ATQISFPSTLTML
+742 ATRISFPSTLDDL
-755 AEGSFFHVYAEIDF
+755 PESSFYHVYAEIDF

-818 PAGNEIRLPDT
+818 PAGNEICLPDT

-921 SAVTLPASVEFVGFR
+921 SVVTLPASVEFVGFR

>member
-12 LLPLTALAEDA
+12 LLPLTAWAEDA
-23 ESRRD
+23 EIHRD
-28 GAFFYQIADGEAI
+28 GAFFYQIADGEAT

-49 MQADSLYMFAEPP
+49 MQADSLYMFAEPQ

-72 GYPVTSIGGG
+72 GYPVTAIGGW

-104 RTLDAYTFTECFYA
+104 RALDADTFADCFYA
-118 TKITLPA
+118 ANVTLPA
-125 SLEIIPEGCFDRV
+125 TLEIIPEDCFDRIS
-138 PAEIDFPNGNPR
+138 AEIDFPNGNPR
-150 YSCENGFLINNTT
+150 YSCENGFLIDNTT

-171 SSHGIALPAVRRLG
+171 SSHGNPLPAVRRLG
-185 DWSLSNYY
+185 DCSLMNW
-193 LWYDDYDPVLP
+193 LWDDDDDPVLP

-211 SYVFYDCGV
+211 SYIFYDCGV

-231 LSPFTFSCTAL
+231 LSPYTFYCTDL

-257 CFWDCHLTALT
+257 CFWNCQLIALT

-311 VTALNPQVHFET
+311 VTVLNPQVHFET

-338 DEAADVLYS
+338 DEAAD
-347 DGLFDYE
+347 
-354 LSSRGAVLLDCS
+354 A
-366 RFLNQPE
+366 
-373 VPDVLEIPAEL
+373 
-384 GGYPVT
+384 
-390 SIGGWV
+390 
-396 FCSLDGCPLDA
+396 
-407 PFEIVLPEGLRAL
+407 
-420 DADTFSDCFYAANV
+420 
-434 TLPASLEIIP
+434 
-444 EGCFGRIP
+444 
-452 AEIDFPNGNP
+452 
-462 RYSCENGFLIDNTTQ
+462 
-477 TLLYTAP
+477 
-484 SSHGTALPAVR
+484 
-495 RLGDWSL
+495 
-502 ANWLWYDDDDP
+502 
-513 VLPDTLESVGSHIF
+513 
-527 YDCCVTR
+527 
-534 VTFPDGV
+534 
-541 TELSPY
+541 
-547 TFHSTDLQEVHLPA
+547 
-561 SLREI
+561 
-566 PDFCFWNC
+566 
-574 QLTALT
+574 
-580 IPDGVTHIGAQAFNG
+580 
-595 FTGEIIQAVT
+595 
-605 LPASV
+605 
-610 EFVGYRAFPD
+610 
-620 ECDVTALNPQVHF
+620 
-633 ETATEYAERIP
+633 
-644 EYDWYGDEAADVLY
+644 LY

>member
-23 ESRRD
+23 EIHRD
-28 GAFFYQIADGEAI
+28 GAFFYQIADGEAV

-49 MQADSLYMFAEPP
+49 MQADSLYMFADPP

-72 GYPVTSIGGG
+72 GYPVTSIGGW

-104 RTLDAYTFTECFYA
+104 R
-118 TKITLPA
+118 
-125 SLEIIPEGCFDRV
+125 
-138 PAEIDFPNGNPR
+138 
-150 YSCENGFLINNTT
+150 
-163 QTLLYTAP
+163 
-171 SSHGIALPAVRRLG
+171 
-185 DWSLSNYY
+185 
-193 LWYDDYDPVLP
+193 
-204 DTLESVG
+204 
-211 SYVFYDCGV
+211 
-220 TRVTFPDGITE
+220 
-231 LSPFTFSCTAL
+231 
-242 QEVHLPASLREIPDY
+242 
-257 CFWDCHLTALT
+257 
-268 IPDGVTRI
+268 
-276 GAHAVDWFTGEIIGA
+276 
-291 VTLPASV
+291 
-298 EFVGYRA
+298 
-305 FPDECD
+305 
-311 VTALNPQVHFET
+311 
-323 ATEYAER
+323 
-330 IPEYDWYG
+330 
-338 DEAADVLYS
+338 
-347 DGLFDYE
+347 
-354 LSSRGAVLLDCS
+354 
-366 RFLNQPE
+366 
-373 VPDVLEIPAEL
+373 
-384 GGYPVT
+384 
-390 SIGGWV
+390 
-396 FCSLDGCPLDA
+396 
-407 PFEIVLPEGLRAL
+407 AL
-420 DADTFSDCFYAANV
+420 DADTFADCFYAAKV
-434 TLPASLEIIP
+434 TLPATLEIIP
-444 EGCFGRIP
+444 EDCFDRIS

-484 SSHGTALPAVR
+484 SSHGNPLPAVR
-495 RLGDWSL
+495 RLGDCSL
-502 ANWLWYDDDDP
+502 MNWLWDDDDDP
-513 VLPDTLESVGSHIF
+513 VLPDTLESVGSYIF
-527 YDCCVTR
+527 YDCGVTR
-534 VTFPDGV
+534 VTFPDGI

-547 TFHSTDLQEVHLPA
+547 TFYCTDLQEVHLPA

-566 PDFCFWNC
+566 PDYCFWNC
-574 QLTALT
+574 QLIALT

-633 ETATEYAERIP
+633 ETAAEYAERIS
-644 EYDWYGDEAADVLY
+644 EYDWYGDEAADALY

-676 CSRFFNQPEV
+676 CSRFLNQPEV

-730 RVEADAFQCCHA
+730 RVEANAFQCCHA

-783 IDRDTQTLLYAAPS
+783 IDRNTQTLLYAAPS

-941 CEITALNPDTHF
+941 CKITALNPDTHF

>member
-72 GYPVTSIGGG
+72 GYPVTAIGGWL
-82 VFCSLDGC
+82 FSSLDVC
-90 PVDAPFEVVLPEGL
+90 PVDVPFEVVLPEGL
-104 RTLDAYTFTECFYA
+104 RALDADTFAECFYA
-118 TKITLPA
+118 VKVTLPA
-125 SLEIIPEGCFDRV
+125 TLEIIPEGCFDRIS
-138 PAEIDFPNGNPR
+138 AEIDFPNGNPR
-150 YSCENGFLINNTT
+150 YSCENGFLIDNTT

-171 SSHGIALPAVRRLG
+171 SSHGNPLPAVRRLG
-185 DWSLSNYY
+185 DCSLANW
-193 LWYDDYDPVLP
+193 LWDDDDDPVLP

-211 SYVFYDCGV
+211 SYIFYDCGV

-231 LSPFTFSCTAL
+231 LSPYTFYCTDL

-257 CFWDCHLTALT
+257 CFWNCQLIALT

-338 DEAADVLYS
+338 GEAADVLYS

-354 LSSRGAVLLDCS
+354 LSSRGAVLLGCS

-373 VPDVLEIPAEL
+373 VPDVLEIPA
-384 GGYPVT
+384 
-390 SIGGWV
+390 
-396 FCSLDGCPLDA
+396 
-407 PFEIVLPEGLRAL
+407 
-420 DADTFSDCFYAANV
+420 
-434 TLPASLEIIP
+434 
-444 EGCFGRIP
+444 
-452 AEIDFPNGNP
+452 
-462 RYSCENGFLIDNTTQ
+462 
-477 TLLYTAP
+477 
-484 SSHGTALPAVR
+484 
-495 RLGDWSL
+495 
-502 ANWLWYDDDDP
+502 
-513 VLPDTLESVGSHIF
+513 
-527 YDCCVTR
+527 
-534 VTFPDGV
+534 
-541 TELSPY
+541 
-547 TFHSTDLQEVHLPA
+547 
-561 SLREI
+561 
-566 PDFCFWNC
+566 
-574 QLTALT
+574 
-580 IPDGVTHIGAQAFNG
+580 
-595 FTGEIIQAVT
+595 
-605 LPASV
+605 
-610 EFVGYRAFPD
+610 
-620 ECDVTALNPQVHF
+620 
-633 ETATEYAERIP
+633 
-644 EYDWYGDEAADVLY
+644 
-658 SDGLFDYELS
+658 
-668 SRGAVLLD
+668 
-676 CSRFFNQPEV
+676 
-686 PDVLEIPSELGG
+686 ELGG

-730 RVEADAFQCCHA
+730 RVEAGAFQCCHA

-882 EIPAYCVANCGL
+882 EIPAYCVANTGL

-911 YYYDW
+911 YYYDAA
-916 EQTEL
+916 QTEL
-921 SAVTLPASVEFVGFR
+921 SAVTLPASVTFVGYR
-936 AFPDE
+936 AFPDG

>member
-72 GYPVTSIGGG
+72 GYPVTSIGGW

-104 RTLDAYTFTECFYA
+104 RALDADTFADCFYA
-118 TKITLPA
+118 ANVTLPA
-125 SLEIIPEGCFDRV
+125 TLEIIPEDCFDRIS
-138 PAEIDFPNGNPR
+138 AEIDFPNGNPR
-150 YSCENGFLINNTT
+150 YSCENGFLIDNTT

-171 SSHGIALPAVRRLG
+171 SSHGNPLPAVRRLG
-185 DWSLSNYY
+185 DCSLANW
-193 LWYDDYDPVLP
+193 LWDDDDDPVLP

-211 SYVFYDCGV
+211 SYIFYDCGV

-231 LSPFTFSCTAL
+231 LSPYTFYCTDL

-257 CFWDCHLTALT
+257 CFWNCQLIALT

-338 DEAADVLYS
+338 GEAADVLYS

-354 LSSRGAVLLDCS
+354 LSSRGAVLLGCS

-373 VPDVLEIPAEL
+373 VPDVLEIPAE
-384 GGYPVT
+384 
-390 SIGGWV
+390 
-396 FCSLDGCPLDA
+396 F
-407 PFEIVLPEGLRAL
+407 
-420 DADTFSDCFYAANV
+420 
-434 TLPASLEIIP
+434 
-444 EGCFGRIP
+444 
-452 AEIDFPNGNP
+452 
-462 RYSCENGFLIDNTTQ
+462 
-477 TLLYTAP
+477 
-484 SSHGTALPAVR
+484 
-495 RLGDWSL
+495 
-502 ANWLWYDDDDP
+502 
-513 VLPDTLESVGSHIF
+513 
-527 YDCCVTR
+527 
-534 VTFPDGV
+534 
-541 TELSPY
+541 
-547 TFHSTDLQEVHLPA
+547 
-561 SLREI
+561 
-566 PDFCFWNC
+566 
-574 QLTALT
+574 
-580 IPDGVTHIGAQAFNG
+580 
-595 FTGEIIQAVT
+595 
-605 LPASV
+605 
-610 EFVGYRAFPD
+610 
-620 ECDVTALNPQVHF
+620 
-633 ETATEYAERIP
+633 
-644 EYDWYGDEAADVLY
+644 
-658 SDGLFDYELS
+658 
-668 SRGAVLLD
+668 
-676 CSRFFNQPEV
+676 
-686 PDVLEIPSELGG
+686 GG

-730 RVEADAFQCCHA
+730 RVEAGAFQCCHA

-882 EIPAYCVANCGL
+882 EIPAYCVANTGL

-911 YYYDW
+911 YYYDAA
-916 EQTEL
+916 QTEL
-921 SAVTLPASVEFVGFR
+921 SAVTLPASVTFVGYR
-936 AFPDE
+936 AFPDG

>member
-12 LLPLTALAEDA
+12 LLPLTAWAEDA
-23 ESRRD
+23 EIHRD
-28 GAFFYQIADGEAI
+28 GAFFYQIADGEAT

-49 MQADSLYMFAEPP
+49 MQADSLYMFAEPQ

-72 GYPVTSIGGG
+72 GYPVTAIGGWL
-82 VFCSLDGC
+82 FSSLDVC
-90 PVDAPFEVVLPEGL
+90 PVDAPFEVVFPEGL
-104 RTLDAYTFTECFYA
+104 RALDADTFAECFYA
-118 TKITLPA
+118 VKVTLPA
-125 SLEIIPEGCFDRV
+125 TLEVIPEGCFNQIE
-138 PAEIDFPNGNPR
+138 AEIDFPNGNPR
-150 YSCENGFLINNTT
+150 YSCENGFLIDNTT

-171 SSHGIALPAVRRLG
+171 SSHGNPLPAVRRLG
-185 DWSLSNYY
+185 DCSLMNW
-193 LWYDDYDPVLP
+193 LWDDDDDPVLP

-211 SYVFYDCGV
+211 SYIFYDCGV

-231 LSPFTFSCTAL
+231 LSPYTFYCTDL

-257 CFWDCHLTALT
+257 CFWNCQLTALT

-323 ATEYAER
+323 AAEYAER

-354 LSSRGAVLLDCS
+354 LSSRGAVLLGCS

-384 GGYPVT
+384 GGYPVVGLGAYALCT
-390 SIGGWV
+390 YDFAGGRDFSI
-396 FCSLDGCPLDA
+396 
-407 PFEIVLPEGLRAL
+407 IV
-420 DADTFSDCFYAANV
+420 
-434 TLPASLEIIP
+434 
-444 EGCFGRIP
+444 
-452 AEIDFPNGNP
+452 
-462 RYSCENGFLIDNTTQ
+462 
-477 TLLYTAP
+477 
-484 SSHGTALPAVR
+484 
-495 RLGDWSL
+495 
-502 ANWLWYDDDDP
+502 
-513 VLPDTLESVGSHIF
+513 
-527 YDCCVTR
+527 
-534 VTFPDGV
+534 
-541 TELSPY
+541 
-547 TFHSTDLQEVHLPA
+547 
-561 SLREI
+561 
-566 PDFCFWNC
+566 
-574 QLTALT
+574 
-580 IPDGVTHIGAQAFNG
+580 
-595 FTGEIIQAVT
+595 
-605 LPASV
+605 
-610 EFVGYRAFPD
+610 
-620 ECDVTALNPQVHF
+620 
-633 ETATEYAERIP
+633 
-644 EYDWYGDEAADVLY
+644 
-658 SDGLFDYELS
+658 
-668 SRGAVLLD
+668 
-676 CSRFFNQPEV
+676 
-686 PDVLEIPSELGG
+686 
-698 TPVVA
+698 
-703 IAANALNTSESCAD
+703 
-717 SLLFGIVLPEGVQ
+717 PEGV
-730 RVEADAFQCCHA
+730 RFMTSDAFLCCHA
-742 ATQISFPSTLTML
+742 ATRISFPSTLDDL
-755 AEGSFFHVYAEIDF
+755 PESSFYHVSAEIDF

>member
-49 MQADSLYMFAEPP
+49 MQADSLYMFAEPQ

-72 GYPVTSIGGG
+72 GYPVTSIGGW

-104 RTLDAYTFTECFYA
+104 R
-118 TKITLPA
+118 
-125 SLEIIPEGCFDRV
+125 
-138 PAEIDFPNGNPR
+138 
-150 YSCENGFLINNTT
+150 
-163 QTLLYTAP
+163 
-171 SSHGIALPAVRRLG
+171 
-185 DWSLSNYY
+185 
-193 LWYDDYDPVLP
+193 
-204 DTLESVG
+204 
-211 SYVFYDCGV
+211 
-220 TRVTFPDGITE
+220 
-231 LSPFTFSCTAL
+231 
-242 QEVHLPASLREIPDY
+242 
-257 CFWDCHLTALT
+257 
-268 IPDGVTRI
+268 
-276 GAHAVDWFTGEIIGA
+276 
-291 VTLPASV
+291 
-298 EFVGYRA
+298 
-305 FPDECD
+305 
-311 VTALNPQVHFET
+311 
-323 ATEYAER
+323 
-330 IPEYDWYG
+330 
-338 DEAADVLYS
+338 
-347 DGLFDYE
+347 
-354 LSSRGAVLLDCS
+354 
-366 RFLNQPE
+366 
-373 VPDVLEIPAEL
+373 
-384 GGYPVT
+384 
-390 SIGGWV
+390 
-396 FCSLDGCPLDA
+396 
-407 PFEIVLPEGLRAL
+407 AL
-420 DADTFSDCFYAANV
+420 DADTFAECFYAVKV
-434 TLPASLEIIP
+434 TLPATLEIIP

-633 ETATEYAERIP
+633 ETAAEYA
-644 EYDWYGDEAADVLY
+644 LY

>member
-12 LLPLTALAEDA
+12 LLPLTAWAEDA
-23 ESRRD
+23 EIHRD
-28 GAFFYQIADGEAI
+28 GAFFYQIADGEATLI
-41 LTGCDWDA
+41 GCDWDA
-49 MQADSLYMFAEPP
+49 MQADSLYMFAEPQ

-72 GYPVTSIGGG
+72 GYPVT
-82 VFCSLDGC
+82 
-90 PVDAPFEVVLPEGL
+90 A
-104 RTLDAYTFTECFYA
+104 
-118 TKITLPA
+118 
-125 SLEIIPEGCFDRV
+125 
-138 PAEIDFPNGNPR
+138 
-150 YSCENGFLINNTT
+150 
-163 QTLLYTAP
+163 
-171 SSHGIALPAVRRLG
+171 
-185 DWSLSNYY
+185 
-193 LWYDDYDPVLP
+193 
-204 DTLESVG
+204 
-211 SYVFYDCGV
+211 
-220 TRVTFPDGITE
+220 
-231 LSPFTFSCTAL
+231 
-242 QEVHLPASLREIPDY
+242 
-257 CFWDCHLTALT
+257 
-268 IPDGVTRI
+268 
-276 GAHAVDWFTGEIIGA
+276 
-291 VTLPASV
+291 
-298 EFVGYRA
+298 
-305 FPDECD
+305 
-311 VTALNPQVHFET
+311 
-323 ATEYAER
+323 
-330 IPEYDWYG
+330 
-338 DEAADVLYS
+338 
-347 DGLFDYE
+347 
-354 LSSRGAVLLDCS
+354 
-366 RFLNQPE
+366 
-373 VPDVLEIPAEL
+373 
-384 GGYPVT
+384 
-390 SIGGWV
+390 IGGWV
-396 FCSLDGCPLDA
+396 FSSLDGCPLDA

-534 VTFPDGV
+534 VTFPDGI

-566 PDFCFWNC
+566 PDHCFWNC

-580 IPDGVTHIGAQAFNG
+580 IPDGVTRIGAHAFDG
-595 FTGEIIQAVT
+595 FTGEIIGAVT

-633 ETATEYAERIP
+633 ETAAEYA
-644 EYDWYGDEAADVLY
+644 LY

-676 CSRFFNQPEV
+676 CSRFFNQSEV
-686 PDVLEIPSELGG
+686 PDVLEIPAKLGG
-698 TPVVA
+698 YPVVGLGA
-703 IAANALNTSESCAD
+703 YALCTYDFAD
-717 SLLFGIVLPEGVQ
+717 VRDFSIIVPEGV
-730 RVEADAFQCCHA
+730 RFMTSDAFLCCHA
-742 ATQISFPSTLTML
+742 ATRISFPSTLDDL
-755 AEGSFFHVYAEIDF
+755 PENSFYQVSAEIDF

-829 LESIGPYALDGQY
+829 LESIGPYALYGQY
-842 TGDFSP
+842 TDDFSP

-856 GVRELS
+856 GIRELS
-862 DCSIYGCWEIQLLRF
+862 ECSIYAGREIQLLRF

-911 YYYDW
+911 YYYDLG
-916 EQTEL
+916 QTKL

-936 AFPDE
+936 AFPDG

>member
-12 LLPLTALAEDA
+12 LLPLTAWAEDA
-23 ESRRD
+23 EIHRD

-72 GYPVTSIGGG
+72 GYPVTAIGGWL
-82 VFCSLDGC
+82 FSSLDVC
-90 PVDAPFEVVLPEGL
+90 PVDAPFEVVFPEGL
-104 RTLDAYTFTECFYA
+104 RALDADTFAECFYA
-118 TKITLPA
+118 VKVTLPA
-125 SLEIIPEGCFDRV
+125 TLEIIPEGCFDQIS
-138 PAEIDFPNGNPR
+138 AEIEFPNGNPR
-150 YSCENGFLINNTT
+150 YSCENGFLIDNTT

-171 SSHGIALPAVRRLG
+171 SSHGNPLPAVRRLG
-185 DWSLSNYY
+185 DCSLMNW
-193 LWYDDYDPVLP
+193 LWDDDDDPVLP

-211 SYVFYDCGV
+211 SYIFYDCGV

-231 LSPFTFSCTAL
+231 LSPYTFYCTDL

-257 CFWDCHLTALT
+257 CFWNCQLIALT

-323 ATEYAER
+323 VAEYA
-330 IPEYDWYG
+330 
-338 DEAADVLYS
+338 LYS

-354 LSSRGAVLLDCS
+354 LSSRGAVLL
-366 RFLNQPE
+366 
-373 VPDVLEIPAEL
+373 
-384 GGYPVT
+384 G
-390 SIGGWV
+390 
-396 FCSLDGCPLDA
+396 
-407 PFEIVLPEGLRAL
+407 
-420 DADTFSDCFYAANV
+420 
-434 TLPASLEIIP
+434 
-444 EGCFGRIP
+444 
-452 AEIDFPNGNP
+452 
-462 RYSCENGFLIDNTTQ
+462 
-477 TLLYTAP
+477 
-484 SSHGTALPAVR
+484 
-495 RLGDWSL
+495 
-502 ANWLWYDDDDP
+502 
-513 VLPDTLESVGSHIF
+513 
-527 YDCCVTR
+527 
-534 VTFPDGV
+534 
-541 TELSPY
+541 
-547 TFHSTDLQEVHLPA
+547 
-561 SLREI
+561 
-566 PDFCFWNC
+566 
-574 QLTALT
+574 
-580 IPDGVTHIGAQAFNG
+580 
-595 FTGEIIQAVT
+595 
-605 LPASV
+605 
-610 EFVGYRAFPD
+610 
-620 ECDVTALNPQVHF
+620 
-633 ETATEYAERIP
+633 
-644 EYDWYGDEAADVLY
+644 
-658 SDGLFDYELS
+658 
-668 SRGAVLLD
+668 

-686 PDVLEIPSELGG
+686 PDVLEIPAKLGG
-698 TPVVA
+698 YPVVWLGA
-703 IAANALNTSESCAD
+703 YALCTYDFAD
-717 SLLFGIVLPEGVQ
+717 VRDFSIIVPEGV
-730 RVEADAFQCCHA
+730 RFMTSDAFLCCHA
-742 ATQISFPSTLTML
+742 ATRISFPSTLDDL
-755 AEGSFFHVYAEIDF
+755 PENSFYQVSAEIDF

-829 LESIGPYALDGQY
+829 LESIGPYALYGQY
-842 TGDFSP
+842 TDDFSP

-856 GVRELS
+856 GIRELS
-862 DCSIYGCWEIQLLRF
+862 ECSIYAGREIQLLRF

>member
-72 GYPVTSIGGG
+72 GYPVTSIGGW

-104 RTLDAYTFTECFYA
+104 RALDADTFADCFYA
-118 TKITLPA
+118 ANVTLPA
-125 SLEIIPEGCFDRV
+125 TLEIIPEDCFDRIS
-138 PAEIDFPNGNPR
+138 AEIDFPNGNPR
-150 YSCENGFLINNTT
+150 YSCENGFLIDNTT

-171 SSHGIALPAVRRLG
+171 SSHGNPLPAVRRLG
-185 DWSLSNYY
+185 DCSLANW
-193 LWYDDYDPVLP
+193 LWDDDDDPVLP

-211 SYVFYDCGV
+211 SYIFYDCGV

-231 LSPFTFSCTAL
+231 LSPYTFYCTDL

-257 CFWDCHLTALT
+257 CFWNCQLIALT

-338 DEAADVLYS
+338 GEAADVLYS
-347 DGLFDYE
+347 DGLFDCE
-354 LSSRGAVLLDCS
+354 LSSRGAVLLGCS

-384 GGYPVT
+384 GGYPVVGLGAYALCT
-390 SIGGWV
+390 YDFAGGRDFSI
-396 FCSLDGCPLDA
+396 
-407 PFEIVLPEGLRAL
+407 IV
-420 DADTFSDCFYAANV
+420 
-434 TLPASLEIIP
+434 
-444 EGCFGRIP
+444 
-452 AEIDFPNGNP
+452 
-462 RYSCENGFLIDNTTQ
+462 
-477 TLLYTAP
+477 
-484 SSHGTALPAVR
+484 
-495 RLGDWSL
+495 
-502 ANWLWYDDDDP
+502 
-513 VLPDTLESVGSHIF
+513 
-527 YDCCVTR
+527 
-534 VTFPDGV
+534 
-541 TELSPY
+541 
-547 TFHSTDLQEVHLPA
+547 
-561 SLREI
+561 
-566 PDFCFWNC
+566 
-574 QLTALT
+574 
-580 IPDGVTHIGAQAFNG
+580 
-595 FTGEIIQAVT
+595 
-605 LPASV
+605 
-610 EFVGYRAFPD
+610 
-620 ECDVTALNPQVHF
+620 
-633 ETATEYAERIP
+633 
-644 EYDWYGDEAADVLY
+644 
-658 SDGLFDYELS
+658 
-668 SRGAVLLD
+668 
-676 CSRFFNQPEV
+676 
-686 PDVLEIPSELGG
+686 
-698 TPVVA
+698 
-703 IAANALNTSESCAD
+703 
-717 SLLFGIVLPEGVQ
+717 PEGV
-730 RVEADAFQCCHA
+730 RFMTSDAFLCCHA
-742 ATQISFPSTLTML
+742 ATRISFPSTLDDL
-755 AEGSFFHVYAEIDF
+755 PESSFYHVSAEIDF

-818 PAGNEIRLPDT
+818 PAGNEIRLPET

>member
-49 MQADSLYMFAEPP
+49 MQADSLYMFAEPS

-72 GYPVTSIGGG
+72 GYPVTSIGGW

-104 RTLDAYTFTECFYA
+104 RALDADAFADCYYA
-118 TKITLPA
+118 AKVTLPA
-125 SLEIIPEGCFDRV
+125 TLEIIPEDCFDRIS
-138 PAEIDFPNGNPR
+138 AEIEFPNGNPR
-150 YSCENGFLINNTT
+150 YSCENGFLIDNTT

-171 SSHGIALPAVRRLG
+171 SSHGNPLPAVRRLG
-185 DWSLSNYY
+185 DCSLMNW
-193 LWYDDYDPVLP
+193 LWDDDDDPVLP

-211 SYVFYDCGV
+211 SYIFYDCGV

-231 LSPFTFSCTAL
+231 LSPYTFYCTDL

-257 CFWDCHLTALT
+257 CFWNCQLIALT

-354 LSSRGAVLLDCS
+354 LSSRGAVLLGCS

-384 GGYPVT
+384 GGYPVVGLGAYALCT
-390 SIGGWV
+390 YDFAGGRDFSI
-396 FCSLDGCPLDA
+396 
-407 PFEIVLPEGLRAL
+407 IV
-420 DADTFSDCFYAANV
+420 
-434 TLPASLEIIP
+434 
-444 EGCFGRIP
+444 
-452 AEIDFPNGNP
+452 
-462 RYSCENGFLIDNTTQ
+462 
-477 TLLYTAP
+477 
-484 SSHGTALPAVR
+484 
-495 RLGDWSL
+495 
-502 ANWLWYDDDDP
+502 
-513 VLPDTLESVGSHIF
+513 
-527 YDCCVTR
+527 
-534 VTFPDGV
+534 
-541 TELSPY
+541 
-547 TFHSTDLQEVHLPA
+547 
-561 SLREI
+561 
-566 PDFCFWNC
+566 
-574 QLTALT
+574 
-580 IPDGVTHIGAQAFNG
+580 
-595 FTGEIIQAVT
+595 
-605 LPASV
+605 
-610 EFVGYRAFPD
+610 
-620 ECDVTALNPQVHF
+620 
-633 ETATEYAERIP
+633 
-644 EYDWYGDEAADVLY
+644 
-658 SDGLFDYELS
+658 
-668 SRGAVLLD
+668 
-676 CSRFFNQPEV
+676 
-686 PDVLEIPSELGG
+686 
-698 TPVVA
+698 
-703 IAANALNTSESCAD
+703 
-717 SLLFGIVLPEGVQ
+717 PEGV
-730 RVEADAFQCCHA
+730 RFMTSDAFLCCHA
-742 ATQISFPSTLTML
+742 ATRISFPSTLDDL
-755 AEGSFFHVYAEIDF
+755 PESSFYHVSAEIDF

-808 LGDSALDNWK
+808 LDDSALDNWK

>member
-41 LTGCDWDA
+41 LTGCGWDA

-62 VSLEIPATLG
+62 VSLEIPTTLG
-72 GYPVTSIGGG
+72 GYPVTSIGGW

-104 RTLDAYTFTECFYA
+104 RALDADTFADCFYA
-118 TKITLPA
+118 ANVTLPA
-125 SLEIIPEGCFDRV
+125 TLEIIPEDCFDRIS
-138 PAEIDFPNGNPR
+138 AEIEFPNGNPR
-150 YSCENGFLINNTT
+150 YSCENGFLIDRDT

-171 SSHGIALPAVRRLG
+171 SSHGNPLPAVRRLG
-185 DWSLSNYY
+185 DCSLMNW
-193 LWYDDYDPVLP
+193 LWDDDDDPVLP

-211 SYVFYDCGV
+211 SYIFYDCGV

-231 LSPFTFSCTAL
+231 LSPYTFYCTDL

-257 CFWDCHLTALT
+257 CFWNCQLIALT

-338 DEAADVLYS
+338 GEAADVLYS

-354 LSSRGAVLLDCS
+354 LSSRGAVLLGCS

-384 GGYPVT
+384 GG
-390 SIGGWV
+390 
-396 FCSLDGCPLDA
+396 
-407 PFEIVLPEGLRAL
+407 
-420 DADTFSDCFYAANV
+420 
-434 TLPASLEIIP
+434 
-444 EGCFGRIP
+444 
-452 AEIDFPNGNP
+452 
-462 RYSCENGFLIDNTTQ
+462 
-477 TLLYTAP
+477 
-484 SSHGTALPAVR
+484 
-495 RLGDWSL
+495 
-502 ANWLWYDDDDP
+502 
-513 VLPDTLESVGSHIF
+513 
-527 YDCCVTR
+527 
-534 VTFPDGV
+534 
-541 TELSPY
+541 
-547 TFHSTDLQEVHLPA
+547 
-561 SLREI
+561 
-566 PDFCFWNC
+566 
-574 QLTALT
+574 
-580 IPDGVTHIGAQAFNG
+580 
-595 FTGEIIQAVT
+595 
-605 LPASV
+605 
-610 EFVGYRAFPD
+610 
-620 ECDVTALNPQVHF
+620 
-633 ETATEYAERIP
+633 
-644 EYDWYGDEAADVLY
+644 
-658 SDGLFDYELS
+658 
-668 SRGAVLLD
+668 
-676 CSRFFNQPEV
+676 
-686 PDVLEIPSELGG
+686 

-703 IAANALNTSESCAD
+703 IAANALNTSESYAD

>member
-12 LLPLTALAEDA
+12 LLPLTAWAEDA
-23 ESRRD
+23 EIHRD
-28 GAFFYQIADGEAI
+28 GAFFYQIADGEAT

-72 GYPVTSIGGG
+72 GYPVTSIGGWRLS
-82 VFCSLDGC
+82 SLDVC

-104 RTLDAYTFTECFYA
+104 RALDADAFADCYYA
-118 TKITLPA
+118 AKVTLPA
-125 SLEIIPEGCFDRV
+125 TLEIIPEGCFDRIE
-138 PAEIDFPNGNPR
+138 AEIDFPNGNPR
-150 YSCENGFLINNTT
+150 YSCENGFLIDRDT

-171 SSHGIALPAVRRLG
+171 SSHGTALPAVRRLG
-185 DWSLSNYY
+185 DCSLLNW
-193 LWYDDYDPVLP
+193 LWYDDDDPVLP

-211 SYVFYDCGV
+211 SYIFYDCGV

-231 LSPFTFSCTAL
+231 LSPYTFYCTAL

-257 CFWDCHLTALT
+257 CFWDCQLTTLT

-276 GAHAVDWFTGEIIGA
+276 GAHAIDWFTDEIIGA

-323 ATEYAER
+323 AAEYAER
-330 IPEYDWYG
+330 HPEYDWDS
-338 DEAADVLYS
+338 DEAAD
-347 DGLFDYE
+347 
-354 LSSRGAVLLDCS
+354 A
-366 RFLNQPE
+366 
-373 VPDVLEIPAEL
+373 
-384 GGYPVT
+384 
-390 SIGGWV
+390 
-396 FCSLDGCPLDA
+396 
-407 PFEIVLPEGLRAL
+407 
-420 DADTFSDCFYAANV
+420 
-434 TLPASLEIIP
+434 
-444 EGCFGRIP
+444 
-452 AEIDFPNGNP
+452 
-462 RYSCENGFLIDNTTQ
+462 
-477 TLLYTAP
+477 
-484 SSHGTALPAVR
+484 
-495 RLGDWSL
+495 
-502 ANWLWYDDDDP
+502 
-513 VLPDTLESVGSHIF
+513 
-527 YDCCVTR
+527 
-534 VTFPDGV
+534 
-541 TELSPY
+541 
-547 TFHSTDLQEVHLPA
+547 
-561 SLREI
+561 
-566 PDFCFWNC
+566 
-574 QLTALT
+574 
-580 IPDGVTHIGAQAFNG
+580 
-595 FTGEIIQAVT
+595 
-605 LPASV
+605 
-610 EFVGYRAFPD
+610 
-620 ECDVTALNPQVHF
+620 
-633 ETATEYAERIP
+633 
-644 EYDWYGDEAADVLY
+644 LY

-862 DCSIYGCWEIQLLRF
+862 DCSIYAGREIQLLRF

>member
-72 GYPVTSIGGG
+72 GYPVTSIGGW

-104 RTLDAYTFTECFYA
+104 RALDADTFADCFYA
-118 TKITLPA
+118 ANVTLPA
-125 SLEIIPEGCFDRV
+125 TLEIIPEDCFDRIS
-138 PAEIDFPNGNPR
+138 AEIEFPNGNPR
-150 YSCENGFLINNTT
+150 YSCENGFLIDRDT

-171 SSHGIALPAVRRLG
+171 SSHGNPLPAVRRLG
-185 DWSLSNYY
+185 DCSLANW
-193 LWYDDYDPVLP
+193 LWDDDDDPVLP

-211 SYVFYDCGV
+211 SYIFYDCGV
-220 TRVTFPDGITE
+220 TRITFPDGITE
-231 LSPFTFSCTAL
+231 LSPYTFYCTDL

-257 CFWDCHLTALT
+257 CFWNCQLIALT

-338 DEAADVLYS
+338 GEAADVLYS
-347 DGLFDYE
+347 DGLFDCE
-354 LSSRGAVLLDCS
+354 LSSRGAVLLGCS

-384 GGYPVT
+384 GG
-390 SIGGWV
+390 
-396 FCSLDGCPLDA
+396 
-407 PFEIVLPEGLRAL
+407 
-420 DADTFSDCFYAANV
+420 
-434 TLPASLEIIP
+434 
-444 EGCFGRIP
+444 
-452 AEIDFPNGNP
+452 
-462 RYSCENGFLIDNTTQ
+462 
-477 TLLYTAP
+477 
-484 SSHGTALPAVR
+484 
-495 RLGDWSL
+495 
-502 ANWLWYDDDDP
+502 
-513 VLPDTLESVGSHIF
+513 
-527 YDCCVTR
+527 
-534 VTFPDGV
+534 
-541 TELSPY
+541 
-547 TFHSTDLQEVHLPA
+547 
-561 SLREI
+561 
-566 PDFCFWNC
+566 
-574 QLTALT
+574 
-580 IPDGVTHIGAQAFNG
+580 
-595 FTGEIIQAVT
+595 
-605 LPASV
+605 
-610 EFVGYRAFPD
+610 
-620 ECDVTALNPQVHF
+620 
-633 ETATEYAERIP
+633 
-644 EYDWYGDEAADVLY
+644 
-658 SDGLFDYELS
+658 
-668 SRGAVLLD
+668 
-676 CSRFFNQPEV
+676 
-686 PDVLEIPSELGG
+686 

-703 IAANALNTSESCAD
+703 IAANALNTSESYAD

>member
-23 ESRRD
+23 ESHRD

-82 VFCSLDGC
+82 VFCSLDGS
-90 PVDAPFEVVLPEGL
+90 PVDSPFEVVLPEGL
-104 RTLDAYTFTECFYA
+104 RALDADTFADCYYA
-118 TKITLPA
+118 AKVTLPA
-125 SLEIIPEGCFDRV
+125 TLEIIPEDCFDRIS
-138 PAEIDFPNGNPR
+138 AEIDFPNGNPR
-150 YSCENGFLINNTT
+150 YSCENGFLIDNTT

-171 SSHGIALPAVRRLG
+171 SSHGNPLPAVRRLG
-185 DWSLSNYY
+185 DCSLANW
-193 LWYDDYDPVLP
+193 LWDDDDDPVLP

-211 SYVFYDCGV
+211 SYIFYDCGV

-231 LSPFTFSCTAL
+231 LSPYTFYCTDL

-257 CFWDCHLTALT
+257 CFWNCQLIALT

-354 LSSRGAVLLDCS
+354 LSSRGAVLLGCS

-384 GGYPVT
+384 GGYPVVGLGAYALCT
-390 SIGGWV
+390 YDFAGGRDFSI
-396 FCSLDGCPLDA
+396 
-407 PFEIVLPEGLRAL
+407 IV
-420 DADTFSDCFYAANV
+420 
-434 TLPASLEIIP
+434 
-444 EGCFGRIP
+444 
-452 AEIDFPNGNP
+452 
-462 RYSCENGFLIDNTTQ
+462 
-477 TLLYTAP
+477 
-484 SSHGTALPAVR
+484 
-495 RLGDWSL
+495 
-502 ANWLWYDDDDP
+502 
-513 VLPDTLESVGSHIF
+513 
-527 YDCCVTR
+527 
-534 VTFPDGV
+534 
-541 TELSPY
+541 
-547 TFHSTDLQEVHLPA
+547 
-561 SLREI
+561 
-566 PDFCFWNC
+566 
-574 QLTALT
+574 
-580 IPDGVTHIGAQAFNG
+580 
-595 FTGEIIQAVT
+595 
-605 LPASV
+605 
-610 EFVGYRAFPD
+610 
-620 ECDVTALNPQVHF
+620 
-633 ETATEYAERIP
+633 
-644 EYDWYGDEAADVLY
+644 
-658 SDGLFDYELS
+658 
-668 SRGAVLLD
+668 
-676 CSRFFNQPEV
+676 
-686 PDVLEIPSELGG
+686 
-698 TPVVA
+698 
-703 IAANALNTSESCAD
+703 
-717 SLLFGIVLPEGVQ
+717 PEGV
-730 RVEADAFQCCHA
+730 RFMTSDAFLCCHA
-742 ATQISFPSTLTML
+742 ATRISFPSTLDDL
-755 AEGSFFHVYAEIDF
+755 PESSFYHVSAEIDF

-842 TGDFSP
+842 TGDFSQ

>member
-49 MQADSLYMFAEPP
+49 MQADSLYMFADPP

-72 GYPVTSIGGG
+72 GYPVTAIGGWL
-82 VFCSLDGC
+82 FSSLDVC
-90 PVDAPFEVVLPEGL
+90 PVDAPFEVVFPEGL
-104 RTLDAYTFTECFYA
+104 RALDADTFAECFYA
-118 TKITLPA
+118 VKVTLPA
-125 SLEIIPEGCFDRV
+125 TLEIIPEGCFDQIS
-138 PAEIDFPNGNPR
+138 AEIEFPNGNPR
-150 YSCENGFLINNTT
+150 YSCENGFLIN
-163 QTLLYTAP
+163 
-171 SSHGIALPAVRRLG
+171 
-185 DWSLSNYY
+185 
-193 LWYDDYDPVLP
+193 
-204 DTLESVG
+204 
-211 SYVFYDCGV
+211 
-220 TRVTFPDGITE
+220 
-231 LSPFTFSCTAL
+231 
-242 QEVHLPASLREIPDY
+242 
-257 CFWDCHLTALT
+257 
-268 IPDGVTRI
+268 
-276 GAHAVDWFTGEIIGA
+276 
-291 VTLPASV
+291 
-298 EFVGYRA
+298 
-305 FPDECD
+305 
-311 VTALNPQVHFET
+311 
-323 ATEYAER
+323 
-330 IPEYDWYG
+330 
-338 DEAADVLYS
+338 
-347 DGLFDYE
+347 
-354 LSSRGAVLLDCS
+354 
-366 RFLNQPE
+366 
-373 VPDVLEIPAEL
+373 
-384 GGYPVT
+384 
-390 SIGGWV
+390 
-396 FCSLDGCPLDA
+396 
-407 PFEIVLPEGLRAL
+407 
-420 DADTFSDCFYAANV
+420 
-434 TLPASLEIIP
+434 
-444 EGCFGRIP
+444 
-452 AEIDFPNGNP
+452 
-462 RYSCENGFLIDNTTQ
+462 NTTQ

-566 PDFCFWNC
+566 PDHCFWNC

-620 ECDVTALNPQVHF
+620 ECDVTALNLQVHF
-633 ETATEYAERIP
+633 ETAAEYA
-644 EYDWYGDEAADVLY
+644 LY

>member
-12 LLPLTALAEDA
+12 LLPLTAWAEDA
-23 ESRRD
+23 EIHRD
-28 GAFFYQIADGEAI
+28 GAFFYQIADGEAT

-49 MQADSLYMFAEPP
+49 MQADSLYMFADPP

-72 GYPVTSIGGG
+72 GYPVTAIGGWL
-82 VFCSLDGC
+82 FSSLDVC
-90 PVDAPFEVVLPEGL
+90 PVDAPFEVVFPEGL
-104 RTLDAYTFTECFYA
+104 RALDADTFAECFYA
-118 TKITLPA
+118 VKVTLPA
-125 SLEIIPEGCFDRV
+125 TLEIIPEGCFDQIS
-138 PAEIDFPNGNPR
+138 AEIEFPNGNPR

-171 SSHGIALPAVRRLG
+171 SSHGNPLPAVRRLG
-185 DWSLSNYY
+185 DCSLMNW
-193 LWYDDYDPVLP
+193 LWDDDDDPVLP

-211 SYVFYDCGV
+211 SYIFYDCGV

-231 LSPFTFSCTAL
+231 LSPYTFYCTAL

-257 CFWDCHLTALT
+257 CFWNCQLIALT

-323 ATEYAER
+323 AAEY
-330 IPEYDWYG
+330 
-338 DEAADVLYS
+338 S
-347 DGLFDYE
+347 
-354 LSSRGAVLLDCS
+354 
-366 RFLNQPE
+366 
-373 VPDVLEIPAEL
+373 
-384 GGYPVT
+384 
-390 SIGGWV
+390 
-396 FCSLDGCPLDA
+396 
-407 PFEIVLPEGLRAL
+407 
-420 DADTFSDCFYAANV
+420 
-434 TLPASLEIIP
+434 
-444 EGCFGRIP
+444 
-452 AEIDFPNGNP
+452 
-462 RYSCENGFLIDNTTQ
+462 
-477 TLLYTAP
+477 
-484 SSHGTALPAVR
+484 
-495 RLGDWSL
+495 
-502 ANWLWYDDDDP
+502 
-513 VLPDTLESVGSHIF
+513 
-527 YDCCVTR
+527 
-534 VTFPDGV
+534 
-541 TELSPY
+541 
-547 TFHSTDLQEVHLPA
+547 
-561 SLREI
+561 
-566 PDFCFWNC
+566 
-574 QLTALT
+574 
-580 IPDGVTHIGAQAFNG
+580 
-595 FTGEIIQAVT
+595 
-605 LPASV
+605 
-610 EFVGYRAFPD
+610 
-620 ECDVTALNPQVHF
+620 
-633 ETATEYAERIP
+633 
-644 EYDWYGDEAADVLY
+644 LY

-686 PDVLEIPSELGG
+686 PDVLEIPAKLGG
-698 TPVVA
+698 YPVVGLGA
-703 IAANALNTSESCAD
+703 YALCTYDFAD
-717 SLLFGIVLPEGVQ
+717 GGDFSIIVPEGV
-730 RVEADAFQCCHA
+730 RFMTSDAFLCCYA
-742 ATQISFPSTLTML
+742 ATRISFPSTLDDL
-755 AEGSFFHVYAEIDF
+755 PENSFYQVSAEIDF

-829 LESIGPYALDGQY
+829 LESIGPYALYGQY
-842 TGDFSP
+842 TDDFSP

-856 GVRELS
+856 GIRELS
-862 DCSIYGCWEIQLLRF
+862 ECSIYAGREIQLLRF

-903 TRIGEFAF
+903 MRIGEFAF

>member
-23 ESRRD
+23 ESHRD
-28 GAFFYQIADGEAI
+28 GAFFYQIADGEAT

-72 GYPVTSIGGG
+72 GYPVTSIGGW

-104 RTLDAYTFTECFYA
+104 R
-118 TKITLPA
+118 
-125 SLEIIPEGCFDRV
+125 
-138 PAEIDFPNGNPR
+138 
-150 YSCENGFLINNTT
+150 
-163 QTLLYTAP
+163 
-171 SSHGIALPAVRRLG
+171 
-185 DWSLSNYY
+185 
-193 LWYDDYDPVLP
+193 
-204 DTLESVG
+204 
-211 SYVFYDCGV
+211 
-220 TRVTFPDGITE
+220 
-231 LSPFTFSCTAL
+231 
-242 QEVHLPASLREIPDY
+242 
-257 CFWDCHLTALT
+257 
-268 IPDGVTRI
+268 
-276 GAHAVDWFTGEIIGA
+276 
-291 VTLPASV
+291 
-298 EFVGYRA
+298 
-305 FPDECD
+305 
-311 VTALNPQVHFET
+311 
-323 ATEYAER
+323 
-330 IPEYDWYG
+330 
-338 DEAADVLYS
+338 
-347 DGLFDYE
+347 
-354 LSSRGAVLLDCS
+354 
-366 RFLNQPE
+366 
-373 VPDVLEIPAEL
+373 
-384 GGYPVT
+384 
-390 SIGGWV
+390 
-396 FCSLDGCPLDA
+396 
-407 PFEIVLPEGLRAL
+407 AL
-420 DADTFSDCFYAANV
+420 DADTFADCFYAANV
-434 TLPASLEIIP
+434 TLPATLEIIP
-444 EGCFGRIP
+444 EDCFDRIS

-484 SSHGTALPAVR
+484 SSHGNPLPAVR
-495 RLGDWSL
+495 RLGDCSL

-566 PDFCFWNC
+566 PDHCFWNC

-633 ETATEYAERIP
+633 ETAAEYAERIS
-644 EYDWYGDEAADVLY
+644 EYDWYGDEAADALY

-730 RVEADAFQCCHA
+730 RVEANAFQCCHA

>member
-1 MKKLLWVLILL
+1 M
-12 LLPLTALAEDA
+12 
-23 ESRRD
+23 
-28 GAFFYQIADGEAI
+28 
-41 LTGCDWDA
+41 
-49 MQADSLYMFAEPP
+49 
-62 VSLEIPATLG
+62 
-72 GYPVTSIGGG
+72 
-82 VFCSLDGC
+82 
-90 PVDAPFEVVLPEGL
+90 DAPFEVVFPEGL
-104 RTLDAYTFTECFYA
+104 RALDADTFAECFYA
-118 TKITLPA
+118 VKVTLPA
-125 SLEIIPEGCFDRV
+125 TLEIIPEGCFDQIS
-138 PAEIDFPNGNPR
+138 AEIEFPNGNPR

-163 QTLLYTAP
+163 QTLLYTTP
-171 SSHGIALPAVRRLG
+171 SSHGNPLPAVRRLG
-185 DWSLSNYY
+185 DCSLMNW
-193 LWYDDYDPVLP
+193 LWDDDDDPVLP

-211 SYVFYDCGV
+211 SYIFYDCGV

-231 LSPFTFSCTAL
+231 LSPYTFYCTDL

-257 CFWDCHLTALT
+257 CFWNCQLIALT

-323 ATEYAER
+323 AAEYAER

-338 DEAADVLYS
+338 DEAADALYS

-366 RFLNQPE
+366 RFL
-373 VPDVLEIPAEL
+373 
-384 GGYPVT
+384 
-390 SIGGWV
+390 
-396 FCSLDGCPLDA
+396 
-407 PFEIVLPEGLRAL
+407 
-420 DADTFSDCFYAANV
+420 
-434 TLPASLEIIP
+434 
-444 EGCFGRIP
+444 
-452 AEIDFPNGNP
+452 
-462 RYSCENGFLIDNTTQ
+462 
-477 TLLYTAP
+477 
-484 SSHGTALPAVR
+484 
-495 RLGDWSL
+495 
-502 ANWLWYDDDDP
+502 
-513 VLPDTLESVGSHIF
+513 
-527 YDCCVTR
+527 
-534 VTFPDGV
+534 
-541 TELSPY
+541 
-547 TFHSTDLQEVHLPA
+547 
-561 SLREI
+561 
-566 PDFCFWNC
+566 
-574 QLTALT
+574 
-580 IPDGVTHIGAQAFNG
+580 
-595 FTGEIIQAVT
+595 
-605 LPASV
+605 
-610 EFVGYRAFPD
+610 
-620 ECDVTALNPQVHF
+620 
-633 ETATEYAERIP
+633 
-644 EYDWYGDEAADVLY
+644 
-658 SDGLFDYELS
+658 
-668 SRGAVLLD
+668 
-676 CSRFFNQPEV
+676 NQPEV

>member
-23 ESRRD
+23 EIHRD
-28 GAFFYQIADGEAI
+28 GAFFYQIADGEAT

-72 GYPVTSIGGG
+72 GYPVTSIGGW

-104 RTLDAYTFTECFYA
+104 RALDADTFADCFYA
-118 TKITLPA
+118 ANVTLPA
-125 SLEIIPEGCFDRV
+125 TLEIIPEDCFDRIS
-138 PAEIDFPNGNPR
+138 AEIDFPNGNPR
-150 YSCENGFLINNTT
+150 YSCENGFLIDNTT

-171 SSHGIALPAVRRLG
+171 SSHGNPLPAVRRLG
-185 DWSLSNYY
+185 DCSLMNW
-193 LWYDDYDPVLP
+193 LWDDDDDPVLP

-211 SYVFYDCGV
+211 SYIFYDCGV

-231 LSPFTFSCTAL
+231 LSPYTFYCTDL
-242 QEVHLPASLREIPDY
+242 QEVHLPASLLEIPDY
-257 CFWDCHLTALT
+257 CFWNCQLIALT

-323 ATEYAER
+323 AAEYAER

-338 DEAADVLYS
+338 DEAAD
-347 DGLFDYE
+347 
-354 LSSRGAVLLDCS
+354 A
-366 RFLNQPE
+366 
-373 VPDVLEIPAEL
+373 
-384 GGYPVT
+384 
-390 SIGGWV
+390 
-396 FCSLDGCPLDA
+396 
-407 PFEIVLPEGLRAL
+407 
-420 DADTFSDCFYAANV
+420 
-434 TLPASLEIIP
+434 
-444 EGCFGRIP
+444 
-452 AEIDFPNGNP
+452 
-462 RYSCENGFLIDNTTQ
+462 
-477 TLLYTAP
+477 
-484 SSHGTALPAVR
+484 
-495 RLGDWSL
+495 
-502 ANWLWYDDDDP
+502 
-513 VLPDTLESVGSHIF
+513 
-527 YDCCVTR
+527 
-534 VTFPDGV
+534 
-541 TELSPY
+541 
-547 TFHSTDLQEVHLPA
+547 
-561 SLREI
+561 
-566 PDFCFWNC
+566 
-574 QLTALT
+574 
-580 IPDGVTHIGAQAFNG
+580 
-595 FTGEIIQAVT
+595 
-605 LPASV
+605 
-610 EFVGYRAFPD
+610 
-620 ECDVTALNPQVHF
+620 
-633 ETATEYAERIP
+633 
-644 EYDWYGDEAADVLY
+644 LY

-808 LGDSALDNWK
+808 LGASALDNWK

-894 GAVEIPEGV
+894 GAVEIPEGM

>member
-12 LLPLTALAEDA
+12 VLPLTALAEDA
-23 ESRRD
+23 ESHRD
-28 GAFFYQIADGEAI
+28 GAFFYQIADGEAV

-72 GYPVTSIGGG
+72 GYPVTSIGSW
-82 VFCSLDGC
+82 VFCSLDGS

-104 RTLDAYTFTECFYA
+104 RALDADAFADCYYA
-118 TKITLPA
+118 AKVTLPA
-125 SLEIIPEGCFDRV
+125 TLEIIPEDCFDRIS
-138 PAEIDFPNGNPR
+138 AEIDFPNGNPR
-150 YSCENGFLINNTT
+150 YSCENGFLIDNTT

-171 SSHGIALPAVRRLG
+171 SSHGNPLPAVRRLG
-185 DWSLSNYY
+185 DCSLMNW
-193 LWYDDYDPVLP
+193 LWDDDDDPVLP

-211 SYVFYDCGV
+211 SYIFYDCGV

-231 LSPFTFSCTAL
+231 LSPYTFYCTDL

-257 CFWDCHLTALT
+257 CFWNCQLIALT

-338 DEAADVLYS
+338 GEAADVLYS

-354 LSSRGAVLLDCS
+354 LSSRGAVLLGCS

-384 GGYPVT
+384 GGYPVVGLGAYALCT
-390 SIGGWV
+390 YDFAGGRDFSI
-396 FCSLDGCPLDA
+396 
-407 PFEIVLPEGLRAL
+407 IV
-420 DADTFSDCFYAANV
+420 
-434 TLPASLEIIP
+434 
-444 EGCFGRIP
+444 
-452 AEIDFPNGNP
+452 
-462 RYSCENGFLIDNTTQ
+462 
-477 TLLYTAP
+477 
-484 SSHGTALPAVR
+484 
-495 RLGDWSL
+495 
-502 ANWLWYDDDDP
+502 
-513 VLPDTLESVGSHIF
+513 
-527 YDCCVTR
+527 
-534 VTFPDGV
+534 
-541 TELSPY
+541 
-547 TFHSTDLQEVHLPA
+547 
-561 SLREI
+561 
-566 PDFCFWNC
+566 
-574 QLTALT
+574 
-580 IPDGVTHIGAQAFNG
+580 
-595 FTGEIIQAVT
+595 
-605 LPASV
+605 
-610 EFVGYRAFPD
+610 
-620 ECDVTALNPQVHF
+620 
-633 ETATEYAERIP
+633 
-644 EYDWYGDEAADVLY
+644 
-658 SDGLFDYELS
+658 
-668 SRGAVLLD
+668 
-676 CSRFFNQPEV
+676 
-686 PDVLEIPSELGG
+686 
-698 TPVVA
+698 
-703 IAANALNTSESCAD
+703 
-717 SLLFGIVLPEGVQ
+717 PEGV
-730 RVEADAFQCCHA
+730 RFMTSDAFLCCHA
-742 ATQISFPSTLTML
+742 ATRISFPSTLDDL
-755 AEGSFFHVYAEIDF
+755 PESSFYHVSAEIDF

-941 CEITALNPDTHF
+941 CEITALTPDTHF

>member
-12 LLPLTALAEDA
+12 VLPLTALAEDA
-23 ESRRD
+23 ESHRD
-28 GAFFYQIADGEAI
+28 GAFFYQIADGEAV

-72 GYPVTSIGGG
+72 GYPVTSIGGW
-82 VFCSLDGC
+82 VFCSLDGS

-104 RTLDAYTFTECFYA
+104 RALDADAFADCYYA
-118 TKITLPA
+118 AKVTLPA
-125 SLEIIPEGCFDRV
+125 TLEIIPEDCFDRIS
-138 PAEIDFPNGNPR
+138 AEIDFPNGNPR
-150 YSCENGFLINNTT
+150 YSCENGFLIDNTT

-171 SSHGIALPAVRRLG
+171 SSHGNPLPAVRRLG
-185 DWSLSNYY
+185 DCSLANW
-193 LWYDDYDPVLP
+193 LWDDDDDPVLP

-211 SYVFYDCGV
+211 SYIFYDCGV

-231 LSPFTFSCTAL
+231 LSPYTFYCTDL

-257 CFWDCHLTALT
+257 CFWNCQLIALT

-338 DEAADVLYS
+338 GEAADVLYS
-347 DGLFDYE
+347 DGLFDCE
-354 LSSRGAVLLDCS
+354 LSSRGAVLL
-366 RFLNQPE
+366 
-373 VPDVLEIPAEL
+373 
-384 GGYPVT
+384 G
-390 SIGGWV
+390 
-396 FCSLDGCPLDA
+396 
-407 PFEIVLPEGLRAL
+407 
-420 DADTFSDCFYAANV
+420 
-434 TLPASLEIIP
+434 
-444 EGCFGRIP
+444 
-452 AEIDFPNGNP
+452 
-462 RYSCENGFLIDNTTQ
+462 
-477 TLLYTAP
+477 
-484 SSHGTALPAVR
+484 
-495 RLGDWSL
+495 
-502 ANWLWYDDDDP
+502 
-513 VLPDTLESVGSHIF
+513 
-527 YDCCVTR
+527 
-534 VTFPDGV
+534 
-541 TELSPY
+541 
-547 TFHSTDLQEVHLPA
+547 
-561 SLREI
+561 
-566 PDFCFWNC
+566 
-574 QLTALT
+574 
-580 IPDGVTHIGAQAFNG
+580 
-595 FTGEIIQAVT
+595 
-605 LPASV
+605 
-610 EFVGYRAFPD
+610 
-620 ECDVTALNPQVHF
+620 
-633 ETATEYAERIP
+633 
-644 EYDWYGDEAADVLY
+644 
-658 SDGLFDYELS
+658 
-668 SRGAVLLD
+668 

-686 PDVLEIPSELGG
+686 PDVLEIPAELGG

-703 IAANALNTSESCAD
+703 IAANALNTSESYAD

>member
-28 GAFFYQIADGEAI
+28 GAFFYQIVDGEAI

-72 GYPVTSIGGG
+72 GYPVTSIGGW

-104 RTLDAYTFTECFYA
+104 RALDADTFADCFYA
-118 TKITLPA
+118 ANVTLPA
-125 SLEIIPEGCFDRV
+125 TLEIIPEDCFDRIS
-138 PAEIDFPNGNPR
+138 AEIDFPNGNPR
-150 YSCENGFLINNTT
+150 YSCENGFLIDNTT

-171 SSHGIALPAVRRLG
+171 SSHGNPLPAVRRLG
-185 DWSLSNYY
+185 DCSLANW
-193 LWYDDYDPVLP
+193 LWDDDDDPVLP

-211 SYVFYDCGV
+211 SYIFYDCGV

-231 LSPFTFSCTAL
+231 LSPYTFYCTDL

-257 CFWDCHLTALT
+257 CFWNCQLIALT

-323 ATEYAER
+323 AAEYAER

-354 LSSRGAVLLDCS
+354 LSSRGAVLLGCS

-384 GGYPVT
+384 GGYPVVGLGAYALCT
-390 SIGGWV
+390 YDFAGGRDFSI
-396 FCSLDGCPLDA
+396 
-407 PFEIVLPEGLRAL
+407 IV
-420 DADTFSDCFYAANV
+420 
-434 TLPASLEIIP
+434 
-444 EGCFGRIP
+444 
-452 AEIDFPNGNP
+452 
-462 RYSCENGFLIDNTTQ
+462 
-477 TLLYTAP
+477 
-484 SSHGTALPAVR
+484 
-495 RLGDWSL
+495 
-502 ANWLWYDDDDP
+502 
-513 VLPDTLESVGSHIF
+513 
-527 YDCCVTR
+527 
-534 VTFPDGV
+534 
-541 TELSPY
+541 
-547 TFHSTDLQEVHLPA
+547 
-561 SLREI
+561 
-566 PDFCFWNC
+566 
-574 QLTALT
+574 
-580 IPDGVTHIGAQAFNG
+580 
-595 FTGEIIQAVT
+595 
-605 LPASV
+605 
-610 EFVGYRAFPD
+610 
-620 ECDVTALNPQVHF
+620 
-633 ETATEYAERIP
+633 
-644 EYDWYGDEAADVLY
+644 
-658 SDGLFDYELS
+658 
-668 SRGAVLLD
+668 
-676 CSRFFNQPEV
+676 
-686 PDVLEIPSELGG
+686 
-698 TPVVA
+698 
-703 IAANALNTSESCAD
+703 
-717 SLLFGIVLPEGVQ
+717 PEGV
-730 RVEADAFQCCHA
+730 RFMTSDAFLCCHA
-742 ATQISFPSTLTML
+742 ATRISFPSTLDDL
-755 AEGSFFHVYAEIDF
+755 PESSFYHVSAEIDF

-921 SAVTLPASVEFVGFR
+921 SAVTLPA
-936 AFPDE
+936 
-941 CEITALNPDTHF
+941 
-953 ETEEEINQRN
+953 
-963 PDWAYRIP
+963 

>member
-12 LLPLTALAEDA
+12 LLPLTVLAEDA
-23 ESRRD
+23 ESHRD

-49 MQADSLYMFAEPP
+49 MQADSLYMFAEPS

-72 GYPVTSIGGG
+72 GYPVTSIGGW
-82 VFCSLDGC
+82 VFCSLDGS
-90 PVDAPFEVVLPEGL
+90 PVDAPFEVVLPEGI
-104 RTLDAYTFTECFYA
+104 RALDADAFADCYYA
-118 TKITLPA
+118 AKVTLPA
-125 SLEIIPEGCFDRV
+125 TLEIIPEDCFDRIS
-138 PAEIDFPNGNPR
+138 AEIDFPNGNPR
-150 YSCENGFLINNTT
+150 YSCENGFLIDNTT

-171 SSHGIALPAVRRLG
+171 SSHGNPLPAVRRLG
-185 DWSLSNYY
+185 DCSLMNW
-193 LWYDDYDPVLP
+193 LWDDDDDPVLP

-211 SYVFYDCGV
+211 SYIFYDCGV

-231 LSPFTFSCTAL
+231 LSPYTFYCTDL

-257 CFWDCHLTALT
+257 CFWNCQLIALT

-338 DEAADVLYS
+338 GEAADVLYS

-354 LSSRGAVLLDCS
+354 LSSRGAVLLGCS

-373 VPDVLEIPAEL
+373 VPDVLEIPA
-384 GGYPVT
+384 
-390 SIGGWV
+390 
-396 FCSLDGCPLDA
+396 
-407 PFEIVLPEGLRAL
+407 
-420 DADTFSDCFYAANV
+420 
-434 TLPASLEIIP
+434 
-444 EGCFGRIP
+444 
-452 AEIDFPNGNP
+452 
-462 RYSCENGFLIDNTTQ
+462 
-477 TLLYTAP
+477 
-484 SSHGTALPAVR
+484 
-495 RLGDWSL
+495 
-502 ANWLWYDDDDP
+502 
-513 VLPDTLESVGSHIF
+513 
-527 YDCCVTR
+527 
-534 VTFPDGV
+534 
-541 TELSPY
+541 
-547 TFHSTDLQEVHLPA
+547 
-561 SLREI
+561 
-566 PDFCFWNC
+566 
-574 QLTALT
+574 
-580 IPDGVTHIGAQAFNG
+580 
-595 FTGEIIQAVT
+595 
-605 LPASV
+605 
-610 EFVGYRAFPD
+610 
-620 ECDVTALNPQVHF
+620 
-633 ETATEYAERIP
+633 
-644 EYDWYGDEAADVLY
+644 
-658 SDGLFDYELS
+658 
-668 SRGAVLLD
+668 
-676 CSRFFNQPEV
+676 
-686 PDVLEIPSELGG
+686 ELGG

>member
-23 ESRRD
+23 ESHRD
-28 GAFFYQIADGEAI
+28 GAFFYQIADGEAT

-62 VSLEIPATLG
+62 VSLEVPATLG
-72 GYPVTSIGGG
+72 GYPVTSIGGW
-82 VFCSLDGC
+82 VFSSLDGC
-90 PVDAPFEVVLPEGL
+90 PLDAPFEVVLPEGL
-104 RTLDAYTFTECFYA
+104 RALDADTFAECFYA
-118 TKITLPA
+118 VKVTLPA
-125 SLEIIPEGCFDRV
+125 TLEIIPEGCFDRV

-150 YSCENGFLINNTT
+150 YSCENGFLIDNTT

-338 DEAADVLYS
+338 DEAADALYS

-354 LSSRGAVLLDCS
+354 LSSRGAVLTDCDWDAMQADS
-366 RFLNQPE
+366 LYMF
-373 VPDVLEIPAEL
+373 AEP
-384 GGYPVT
+384 PV
-390 SIGGWV
+390 S
-396 FCSLDGCPLDA
+396 
-407 PFEIVLPEGLRAL
+407 
-420 DADTFSDCFYAANV
+420 
-434 TLPASLEIIP
+434 
-444 EGCFGRIP
+444 
-452 AEIDFPNGNP
+452 
-462 RYSCENGFLIDNTTQ
+462 
-477 TLLYTAP
+477 
-484 SSHGTALPAVR
+484 
-495 RLGDWSL
+495 
-502 ANWLWYDDDDP
+502 
-513 VLPDTLESVGSHIF
+513 
-527 YDCCVTR
+527 
-534 VTFPDGV
+534 
-541 TELSPY
+541 
-547 TFHSTDLQEVHLPA
+547 
-561 SLREI
+561 
-566 PDFCFWNC
+566 
-574 QLTALT
+574 
-580 IPDGVTHIGAQAFNG
+580 
-595 FTGEIIQAVT
+595 
-605 LPASV
+605 
-610 EFVGYRAFPD
+610 
-620 ECDVTALNPQVHF
+620 
-633 ETATEYAERIP
+633 
-644 EYDWYGDEAADVLY
+644 
-658 SDGLFDYELS
+658 
-668 SRGAVLLD
+668 
-676 CSRFFNQPEV
+676 
-686 PDVLEIPSELGG
+686 LEIPSELGG

-730 RVEADAFQCCHA
+730 RVEADAFLCCHA
-742 ATQISFPSTLTML
+742 ATRISFPSTLDDL
-755 AEGSFFHVYAEIDF
+755 PESSFYHVSAEIDF